1 MGDDKAEK
9 VAVTPMAKHTAMTKP
24 QALPTGVIGMVIGM
38 TAATEGAATFQLCGK
53 LSPCTR
59 RRGYHPAQ
67 SNVMLKSYQY
77 LDCSLEANEHGNC
90 WGQPYLYLISLR
102 ENQNA
107 GPCQTCLAM
116 PETGNVELS
125 YSGTSWEKICP
136 VHHWPI
142 PASPGLGEDNLP
154 SSSHTLGPVSTQ
166 SNGQVPSSSQD
177 LQQHCPYYPCNQEE
191 SQGSYGLPSLP
202 GCGERP
208 VLCSHLS
215 SGDLVSASHHEAS
228 ETPWKQWSPGQ
239 RRPVQHHVVTV
250 RSCCQCWK
258 GVAAEDNK
266 RWLQLSSARYKME
279 EEHYLAFQVG
289 QQPVYEFFVV
299 HDRIHL
305 CTVPRHDKTFK
316 MPKSYSQL
324 IAEWPLAVLLLCSVA
339 AVICTMAGLLVG
351 NLPDFSEPLMGF
363 EPRDTDIGRKLIVWR
378 NIESHTGYK
387 KTLSLSPYAKK
398 KRDLCQR
405 TEANECCPS
414 WSLGNYIAVLY
425 NRSSCLEITQGDIS
439 HTLALLRA
447 CAPDYHRGVLT
458 PSCIGPEAVR
468 QKHSQCAQVP
478 EKCTRFNAIYQLLH
492 FLVDRDFLSPQTMEY
507 QVPSLKYSLLFLPTR
522 KGASMMGIYLDNLE
536 TWDLFDNYTS
546 ITGMDLG
553 LKQKLFQHYLLLD
566 TKYPMLAILAIFL
579 SISFYLR
586 SVFITLMVLLA
597 VVSSL
602 MISYFLYKVAF
613 RFTYFPFVNLT
624 AVIILSSICANH
636 TFVFFDLWN
645 LSKSQNPS
653 AGLAQW
659 VSQTMHH
666 FAYLMMASCFTTGA
680 AFYASYISNI
690 TAIHCFAVYM
700 GTSVLV
706 NLVFMMTWLPS
717 SAVLYE
723 RYISTTCIYKPEAY
737 WNNSSHKRV
746 ALSVHYILR
755 ALQNTVSETSKL
767 LFEKLLPCGVIK
779 FRYIWICWFAAL
791 AIGGAYISC
800 SNPKLKLPT
809 LETSSVQVFRLSHPF
824 ERYDS
829 EYCHQFMFER
839 LEHGE
844 GQRMPVTIVWGILP
858 VDNGDHFNPK
868 SNGTLVTDTTFTIQN
883 PDAQKWLLEFCQ
895 KVKNETFYYP
905 DAEQKSTVCFMEEFL
920 KWMDSRQC
928 SQRDH
933 SFNLCCNQF
942 SFPYRSEVFLHCIKM
957 MLLEEGREGA
967 ETYDLGLRFDGEGNV
982 AALVLQFQT
991 IYHYTFN
998 YSRAKQF
1005 YEEISLWITEE
1016 MKTAPVG
1023 LQNGWFTS
1031 KLELYNLQHS
1041 LSTETMV
1048 VMGLSIAVS
1057 FVVLLLTTW
1066 NVLLSVFSVTAI
1078 AGTVLV
1084 TTGLLVL
1091 LEWQLNAVESLFIS
1105 AAVGLSV
1112 DFTVNYCISY
1122 HLCPHSDRLSR
1133 VAFSLKQMSCATAV
1147 AASALFSAG
1156 VIMLPATVLAYRKLG
1171 IFIMMINCISCGFA
1185 SLFFQSLCCFFGPE
1199 KNCGQI
1205 LWPCAHTMK
1214 DYSDDSGPNGNFACG
1229 GSEKQNRLRK
1239 VQESN
1244 TANEQYELQPLSRK
1258 LSDSFDNSTST
1269 SKLSNQPSVLSED
1282 IQVEDNRC
1290 PQVGT
1295 HPSLER
1301 ERHSLQDTLG
1311 DQQVSLCQCPALQ
1324 TSSPYKHSTS
1334 ETEIHRERLCR
1345 DCCCQKYGLKAWDGS
1360 GLDHIHPA
1368 GMKEEGQLNKSQC
1381 SSDTAQQQSDYTSDH
1396 SPLPAAD
1403 IYKIHRCL
1411 CSLGSSFDMLN
1422 ISSETSISDFEQG
1435 LKLAESASSCPD
1447 ALELSD
1453 SYGNAERGYLNRKR
1467 DTLRLDLRETV
1478 FDVSPAA
1485 SQQNSSL
1492 WKNRFGLGNEGP
1504 VVLPNSQPDM
1514 PDVWIKRSSAQ
1525 SSGYNS

>member
-1 MGDDKAEK
+1 ADPE
-9 VAVTPMAKHTAMTKP
+9 
-24 QALPTGVIGMVIGM
+24 
-38 TAATEGAATFQLCGK
+38 ATCPL
-53 LSPCTR
+53 
-59 RRGYHPAQ
+59 RG
-67 SNVMLKSYQY
+67 
-77 LDCSLEANEHGNC
+77 CSVLE
-90 WGQPYLYLISLR
+90 PR
-102 ENQNA
+102 
-107 GPCQTCLAM
+107 
-116 PETGNVELS
+116 
-125 YSGTSWEKICP
+125 
-136 VHHWPI
+136 
-142 PASPGLGEDNLP
+142 
-154 SSSHTLGPVSTQ
+154 SSSINKCSNQKALTVLLPFPNTVLVQQQVSCSKQ
-166 SNGQVPSSSQD
+166 KCLNSCIFSS
-177 LQQHCPYYPCNQEE
+177 
-191 SQGSYGLPSLP
+191 
-202 GCGERP
+202 
-208 VLCSHLS
+208 
-215 SGDLVSASHHEAS
+215 
-228 ETPWKQWSPGQ
+228 
-239 RRPVQHHVVTV
+239 
-250 RSCCQCWK
+250 
-258 GVAAEDNK
+258 
-266 RWLQLSSARYKME
+266 
-279 EEHYLAFQVG
+279 
-289 QQPVYEFFVV
+289 V
-299 HDRIHL
+299 HS
-305 CTVPRHDKTFK
+305 
-316 MPKSYSQL
+316 SYSQMIQADDKTL
-324 IAEWPLAVLLLCSVA
+324 FLGCRV
-339 AVICTMAGLLVG
+339 
-351 NLPDFSEPLMGF
+351 F
-363 EPRDTDIGRKLIVWR
+363 EPRDTDIGRKLVVWR
-378 NIESHTGYK
+378 NVESHTGYK
-387 KTLSLSPYAKK
+387 KTFSLSPYTEKK
-398 KRDLCQR
+398 RYLRQKADQGGQEARTRRMVEQIYGADGFFCGPPEKSYSQLVFMSTTAGSLWNLQAIQSMCQIEQDKIRSHVHFRDLCQR

-447 CAPDYHRGVLT
+447 CAPDYHKGILT
-458 PSCIGPEAVR
+458 PSCIGPETVR
-468 QKHSQCAQVP
+468 QKHSQCAKVP

-536 TWDLFDNYTS
+536 SWDLFDNYTS

-566 TKYPMLAILAIFL
+566 TKYPVLAILAIFL

-624 AVIILSSICANH
+624 AVIILSSVCANH

-653 AGLAQW
+653 AGLSQW

-666 FAYLMMASCFTTGA
+666 FAYLMLASCFTMGA

-690 TAIHCFAVYM
+690 TAIRCFAVYM

-723 RYISTTCIYKPEAY
+723 RYIATTCIYKPEDY
-737 WNNSSHKRV
+737 WKNTGHKRV
-746 ALSVHYILR
+746 ALSLHYILR
-755 ALQNTVSETSKL
+755 GLQKTLCETSKL

-844 GQRMPVTIVWGILP
+844 GQHMPVTIVWGILP

-868 SNGTLVTDTTFTIQN
+868 SNGTLVTDATFTIQS

-895 KVKNETFYYP
+895 KVKNQTFYFP
-905 DAEQKSTVCFMEEFL
+905 DAEQKSTVCFMEEFIR
-920 KWMDSRQC
+920 WMDSRQC

-957 MLLEEGREGA
+957 MLLEQGREGA
-967 ETYDLGLRFDGEGNV
+967 ETYDLGLRFDGEGNL

-991 IYHYTFN
+991 IYHYSFN
-998 YSRAKQF
+998 YSKAKHF
-1005 YEEISLWITEE
+1005 YEEINLWVTEE
-1016 MKTAPVG
+1016 MKNAPVG

-1048 VMGLSIAVS
+1048 VMGLSIAIS

-1066 NVLLSVFSVTAI
+1066 NVLLSIFSVTAI

-1084 TTGLLVL
+1084 TVGLLVL

-1133 VAFSLKQMSCATAV
+1133 VAFSLKQMSCATAM

-1171 IFIMMINCISCGFA
+1171 IFIMMIKCISCGFA
-1185 SLFFQSLCCFFGPE
+1185 SFFFQSLCCFFGPE

-1205 LWPCAHTMK
+1205 LWPCAHNMK
-1214 DYSDDSGPNGNFACG
+1214 DYSDDSGPNGSYACG
-1229 GSEKQNRLRK
+1229 GNEKQNRLRK

-1269 SKLSNQPSVLSED
+1269 SKLSNRPSVLSED
-1282 IQVEDNRC
+1282 TQRQN
-1290 PQVGT
+1290 
-1295 HPSLER
+1295 
-1301 ERHSLQDTLG
+1301 LQETLG
-1311 DQQVSLCQCPALQ
+1311 DQQVGLCQCPALQ
-1324 TSSPYKHSTS
+1324 TSSPYKH
-1334 ETEIHRERLCR
+1334 
-1345 DCCCQKYGLKAWDGS
+1345 K
-1360 GLDHIHPA
+1360 
-1368 GMKEEGQLNKSQC
+1368 GQLNKSQC
-1381 SSDTAQQQSDYTSDH
+1381 SSDTAH
-1396 SPLPAAD
+1396 
-1403 IYKIHRCL
+1403 
-1411 CSLGSSFDMLN
+1411 SFDMLN

-1447 ALELSD
+1447 VLELSD
-1453 SYGNAERGYLNRKR
+1453 SYSQTERGYLNGKR

-1478 FDVSPAA
+1478 FDISPAA
-1485 SQQNSSL
+1485 SQQNSSS
-1492 WKNRFGLGNEGP
+1492 WKNRFGLGSEGP

>member
-1 MGDDKAEK
+1 
-9 VAVTPMAKHTAMTKP
+9 
-24 QALPTGVIGMVIGM
+24 
-38 TAATEGAATFQLCGK
+38 
-53 LSPCTR
+53 
-59 RRGYHPAQ
+59 
-67 SNVMLKSYQY
+67 
-77 LDCSLEANEHGNC
+77 
-90 WGQPYLYLISLR
+90 
-102 ENQNA
+102 
-107 GPCQTCLAM
+107 M
-116 PETGNVELS
+116 PEIGNTELS
-125 YSGTSWEKICP
+125 YSGTSWERICP
-136 VHHWPI
+136 VHHCPV
-142 PASPGLGEDNLP
+142 PASPRLGEEHLP
-154 SSSHTLGPVSTQ
+154 SSSHTLGPVSSQ
-166 SNGQVPSSSQD
+166 SNGQVPASSPDS
-177 LQQHCPYYPCNQEE
+177 QQHPLYYP
-191 SQGSYGLPSLP
+191 LPALP
-202 GCGERP
+202 GHGERP

-215 SGDLVSASHHEAS
+215 SSDPLPAPHHEAS

-239 RRPVQHHVVTV
+239 RRLVQHHVVTV
-250 RSCCQCWK
+250 SCIFCSPL
-258 GVAAEDNK
+258 G
-266 RWLQLSSARYKME
+266 S
-279 EEHYLAFQVG
+279 
-289 QQPVYEFFVV
+289 
-299 HDRIHL
+299 
-305 CTVPRHDKTFK
+305 
-316 MPKSYSQL
+316 SYSQA
-324 IAEWPLAVLLLCSVA
+324 IAEWPFAVLGLCSVTA
-339 AVICTMAGLLVG
+339 LVCTLAGLLVG

-363 EPRDTDIGRKLIVWR
+363 EPRDTDIGRKLVVWR
-378 NIESHTGYK
+378 NVESQTGYK
-387 KTLSLSPYAKK
+387 KTFSLSPYAEKK
-398 KRDLCQR
+398 RYLSLGQKAAQGEQEARTRRMVEQIYGADGFFCGPPGERSLDSYSQLVFMSTTAGSLWNLQAIQSMCQMEQDKIRSHVHFRDLCQR

-425 NRSSCLEITQGDIS
+425 NRSSCSEITQGDIS

-447 CAPDYHRGVLT
+447 CAPDYHRGILT
-458 PSCIGPEAVR
+458 PSCLGPESVR
-468 QKHSQCAQVP
+468 KKHSQCAKVP

-536 TWDLFDNYTS
+536 SWDLFDNYTS

-566 TKYPMLAILAIFL
+566 TKYPVLAILAIFL

-586 SVFITLMVLLA
+586 SVFITVMVLLA
-597 VVSSL
+597 VVASL
-602 MISYFLYKVAF
+602 TISYFLYKVAF
-613 RFTYFPFVNLT
+613 RFAYFPFVNLT
-624 AVIILSSICANH
+624 ALVILSSVCANH
-636 TFVFFDLWN
+636 TFVFFDLWH

-653 AGLAQW
+653 AGLSQW

-666 FAYLMMASCFTTGA
+666 FAYLVLASCFTTGA

-690 TAIHCFAVYM
+690 TAIRCFAVYM

-706 NLVFMMTWLPS
+706 SLVFMMTWLPS
-717 SAVLYE
+717 AAVLHE
-723 RYISTTCIYKPEAY
+723 RYVATTCVYKPDDY
-737 WNNSSHKRV
+737 WNDAGHKRV
-746 ALSVHYILR
+746 ALSLHSVLR
-755 ALQNTVSETSKL
+755 GLQNTLAKTSKL

-800 SNPKLKLPT
+800 SNPRLKLPT

-839 LEHGE
+839 LERGE
-844 GQRMPVTIVWGILP
+844 GQRMPVTLVWGVLP
-858 VDNGDHFNPK
+858 VDNGDHFDPK
-868 SNGTLVTDTTFTIQN
+868 SNGTLVTDATFAIQN

-895 KVKNETFYYP
+895 RVKNKTFYYP

-920 KWMDSRQC
+920 RWMDSRQC

-942 SFPYRSEVFLHCIKM
+942 SFPYGSEVFLHCIKM
-957 MLLEEGREGA
+957 MLLEQGREGT
-967 ETYDLGLRFDGEGNV
+967 ETYDLGLRFDGEGNL

-991 IYHYTFN
+991 VYHYSFN
-998 YSRAKQF
+998 YSKAKRF
-1005 YEEISLWITEE
+1005 YEEINLWVTEE
-1016 MKTAPVG
+1016 MKTAPAG

-1041 LSTETMV
+1041 LSTEMMV

-1084 TTGLLVL
+1084 TVGLLVL

-1133 VAFSLKQMSCATAV
+1133 VAFSLKQMSCATAM
-1147 AASALFSAG
+1147 AASTLFSAG

-1171 IFIMMINCISCGFA
+1171 IFIMMIKCISCGFA
-1185 SLFFQSLCCFFGPE
+1185 SFFFQSLCCFFGPE

-1214 DYSDDSGPNGNFACG
+1214 DYPDDAGLNGSFACG

-1269 SKLSNQPSVLSED
+1269 SKLSNRPSVLSED
-1282 IQVEDNRC
+1282 TQVEESRG
-1290 PQVGT
+1290 PRTGM
-1295 HPSLER
+1295 HLER
-1301 ERHSLQDTLG
+1301 ERQNLQETLG
-1311 DQQVSLCQCPALQ
+1311 EQQGGLCQCPALQ
-1324 TSSPYKHSTS
+1324 TSSPYKHSGS
-1334 ETEIHRERLCR
+1334 GAEIHTERLCR
-1345 DCCCQKYGLKAWDGS
+1345 DCRCRKYGAKAWDG
-1360 GLDHIHPA
+1360 H
-1368 GMKEEGQLNKSQC
+1368 
-1381 SSDTAQQQSDYTSDH
+1381 
-1396 SPLPAAD
+1396 LPAAD

-1453 SYGNAERGYLNRKR
+1453 SYSQTERGYLNGKR

-1478 FDVSPAA
+1478 LDVSPAA
-1485 SQQNSSL
+1485 SQNSSS
-1492 WKNRFGLGNEGP
+1492 WKNRFGLGSEGP

>member
-1 MGDDKAEK
+1 
-9 VAVTPMAKHTAMTKP
+9 
-24 QALPTGVIGMVIGM
+24 
-38 TAATEGAATFQLCGK
+38 
-53 LSPCTR
+53 
-59 RRGYHPAQ
+59 
-67 SNVMLKSYQY
+67 
-77 LDCSLEANEHGNC
+77 
-90 WGQPYLYLISLR
+90 
-102 ENQNA
+102 
-107 GPCQTCLAM
+107 M
-116 PETGNVELS
+116 PEIGNTEPS
-125 YSGTSWEKICP
+125 YSGTSWERICP
-136 VHHWPI
+136 VHHCPV
-142 PASPGLGEDNLP
+142 PASPRLGGDHLP

-166 SNGQVPSSSQD
+166 SNGQVPSGSQD
-177 LQQHCPYYPCNQEE
+177 SQQHPPYYPCNQQEPP
-191 SQGSYGLPSLP
+191 GSYGLPPLP
-202 GCGERP
+202 GHGERP
-208 VLCSHLS
+208 MLCSHLS
-215 SGDLVSASHHEAS
+215 SSDPAPASLHEAS

-239 RRPVQHHVVTV
+239 RRPVQHHIVTV
-250 RSCCQCWK
+250 SCIFSSP
-258 GVAAEDNK
+258 VA
-266 RWLQLSSARYKME
+266 S
-279 EEHYLAFQVG
+279 
-289 QQPVYEFFVV
+289 
-299 HDRIHL
+299 
-305 CTVPRHDKTFK
+305 
-316 MPKSYSQL
+316 SYSQV
-324 IAEWPLAVLLLCSVA
+324 IAEWPTAVLVLCSVT
-339 AVICTMAGLLVG
+339 AVVCTLAGLLGG

-363 EPRDTDIGRKLIVWR
+363 EPRDTDIGRKLVVWR
-378 NIESHTGYK
+378 NVESHTGYK
-387 KTLSLSPYAKK
+387 KTFSLSPYAEKK
-398 KRDLCQR
+398 RYLSLKAAQGEQEARTRRMVEQIYGADGFFCGPPARNTTGLQDEACKRGSDPVLPRVFQIRSHVHFRDLCQR
-405 TEANECCPS
+405 TENNECCPS

-447 CAPDYHRGVLT
+447 CAPDYHKGILT
-458 PSCIGPEAVR
+458 PSCIGPESAR
-468 QKHSQCAQVP
+468 QKHSECAKVP

-536 TWDLFDNYTS
+536 SWDLFDNYTS

-566 TKYPMLAILAIFL
+566 TKYPVLAILAIFL

-624 AVIILSSICANH
+624 AVVILSSICANH

-653 AGLAQW
+653 AGLSQW

-666 FAYLMMASCFTTGA
+666 FAYLMLASCFTTGA

-690 TAIHCFAVYM
+690 IAIRCFAIYM

-706 NLVFMMTWLPS
+706 NLVFMITWLPS

-723 RYISTTCIYKPEAY
+723 RYIATTCIYKPEDY
-737 WNNSSHKRV
+737 WNNTGHKRV
-746 ALSVHYILR
+746 ALSLHYVLR
-755 ALQNTVSETSKL
+755 GLQNTLSETSKL

-868 SNGTLVTDTTFTIQN
+868 SNGTLVTDVTFTIQT

-895 KVKNETFYYP
+895 KVKNKTFYYA
-905 DAEQKSTVCFMEEFL
+905 DTEQKPTVCFMEEFL
-920 KWMDSRQC
+920 RWMDSRQC

-942 SFPYRSEVFLHCIKM
+942 SFPYGSEVFLHCIKM
-957 MLLEEGREGA
+957 MLLEQGREAA

-991 IYHYTFN
+991 IYHYSFN
-998 YSRAKQF
+998 YSKAKQF
-1005 YEEISLWITEE
+1005 YEEINLWVTEE

-1048 VMGLSIAVS
+1048 VMGLSIAIS

-1084 TTGLLVL
+1084 TVGLLVL

-1133 VAFSLKQMSCATAV
+1133 VAFSLKQMSCATAM

-1185 SLFFQSLCCFFGPE
+1185 SFFFQSLCCFFGPE

-1214 DYSDDSGPNGNFACG
+1214 DYSDDSGLNGSFACG

-1269 SKLSNQPSVLSED
+1269 SKLSNRPSVLSED
-1282 IQVEDNRC
+1282 TQVEDNRC
-1290 PQVGT
+1290 PRTGM

-1301 ERHSLQDTLG
+1301 ERQNLQETLG
-1311 DQQVSLCQCPALQ
+1311 DQQAGLCQCPALQ
-1324 TSSPYKHSTS
+1324 TSSPYKHSGS
-1334 ETEIHRERLCR
+1334 GVEIHRERLCQ
-1345 DCCCQKYGLKAWDGS
+1345 DCRCRKYGPKAWDG
-1360 GLDHIHPA
+1360 H
-1368 GMKEEGQLNKSQC
+1368 
-1381 SSDTAQQQSDYTSDH
+1381 
-1396 SPLPAAD
+1396 LPAAD

-1447 ALELSD
+1447 VLELSD
-1453 SYGNAERGYLNRKR
+1453 SYSQTERGYLNGKR

-1478 FDVSPAA
+1478 FDISPAA
-1485 SQQNSSL
+1485 SQQNSSS
-1492 WKNRFGLGNEGP
+1492 WKNRFGMGSEGP

>member
-1 MGDDKAEK
+1 MQLSN
-9 VAVTPMAKHTAMTKP
+9 TA
-24 QALPTGVIGMVIGM
+24 
-38 TAATEGAATFQLCGK
+38 FQLLPFY
-53 LSPCTR
+53 LSL
-59 RRGYHPAQ
+59 H
-67 SNVMLKSYQY
+67 SS
-77 LDCSLEANEHGNC
+77 H
-90 WGQPYLYLISLR
+90 R
-102 ENQNA
+102 EKQNA

-116 PETGNVELS
+116 PEIGNAELS

-136 VHHWPI
+136 VHHCPI

-154 SSSHTLGPVSTQ
+154 SSSHTLGPASTQ

-177 LQQHCPYYPCNQEE
+177 SQQHRPYYPCNQEE

-202 GCGERP
+202 GHGERP

-215 SGDLVSASHHEAS
+215 SEAH
-228 ETPWKQWSPGQ
+228 G
-239 RRPVQHHVVTV
+239 
-250 RSCCQCWK
+250 
-258 GVAAEDNK
+258 G
-266 RWLQLSSARYKME
+266 
-279 EEHYLAFQVG
+279 
-289 QQPVYEFFVV
+289 
-299 HDRIHL
+299 
-305 CTVPRHDKTFK
+305 
-316 MPKSYSQL
+316 YSQL
-324 IAEWPLAVLLLCSVA
+324 MAEWPLAVLALCSVA
-339 AVICTMAGLLVG
+339 AAICTVAGLLVG
-351 NLPDFSEPLMGF
+351 SLPDFSEPLMGF
-363 EPRDTDIGRKLIVWR
+363 EPRDTDIGRRLIVWR

-398 KRDLCQR
+398 KSYDDLGIGRGQKAAQGEQAARTRRMVETTYGADGFFCGPPEKSYSQLVFMSTTAGSLWNLQAIQSMCQMEQDKIRSHVHFRDLCQR

-566 TKYPMLAILAIFL
+566 TKYPVLAILAIFL

-666 FAYLMMASCFTTGA
+666 FAYLMLASCFTTGA

-690 TAIHCFAVYM
+690 TAIRCFAVYM

-723 RYISTTCIYKPEAY
+723 RYIAPTCVYKPEAY

-746 ALSVHYILR
+746 ALSVHYVLR
-755 ALQNTVSETSKL
+755 ALQNTLSETSKL

-809 LETSSVQVFRLSHPF
+809 LETSSIQVFRLSHPF

-844 GQRMPVTIVWGILP
+844 GQRMPVTVVWGILP

-883 PDAQKWLLEFCQ
+883 PDAQNWLLEFCQ
-895 KVKNETFYYP
+895 KVKNKTFYYP
-905 DAEQKSTVCFMEEFL
+905 DPEQKSTVCFMEEFL
-920 KWMDSRQC
+920 RWMDSRQC

-991 IYHYTFN
+991 TYHYTFN

-1048 VMGLSIAVS
+1048 VMGLSIAIS

-1084 TTGLLVL
+1084 TIGLLVL

-1133 VAFSLKQMSCATAV
+1133 VAFSLKQMSCATAM

-1156 VIMLPATVLAYRKLG
+1156 IIMLPATVLAYRKLG

-1269 SKLSNQPSVLSED
+1269 SKLSNRPSVLSED

-1290 PQVGT
+1290 PRAGT

-1301 ERHSLQDTLG
+1301 ERQSLQDTLG
-1311 DQQVSLCQCPALQ
+1311 DQQVTLCQCPALQ

-1345 DCCCQKYGLKAWDGS
+1345 DCRCRKYGLKAWDGS
-1360 GLDHIHPA
+1360 G
-1368 GMKEEGQLNKSQC
+1368 
-1381 SSDTAQQQSDYTSDH
+1381 
-1396 SPLPAAD
+1396 
-1403 IYKIHRCL
+1403 
-1411 CSLGSSFDMLN
+1411 SFDMLN

-1453 SYGNAERGYLNRKR
+1453 SYSNAERGYLNGKR

-1485 SQQNSSL
+1485 SQQNSSS

>member
-1 MGDDKAEK
+1 
-9 VAVTPMAKHTAMTKP
+9 
-24 QALPTGVIGMVIGM
+24 
-38 TAATEGAATFQLCGK
+38 
-53 LSPCTR
+53 
-59 RRGYHPAQ
+59 
-67 SNVMLKSYQY
+67 
-77 LDCSLEANEHGNC
+77 
-90 WGQPYLYLISLR
+90 
-102 ENQNA
+102 
-107 GPCQTCLAM
+107 M
-116 PETGNVELS
+116 PEIGNTELS
-125 YSGTSWEKICP
+125 YSGTSWERICP
-136 VHHWPI
+136 VHHCPV
-142 PASPGLGEDNLP
+142 PASPRLGEDHLP
-154 SSSHTLGPVSTQ
+154 SSSHTLGPISTQ

-177 LQQHCPYYPCNQEE
+177 SQQPHAYFPCSQQEPE
-191 SQGSYGLPSLP
+191 GSRGLPPLP
-202 GCGERP
+202 GHGERP
-208 VLCSHLS
+208 VLCSHCS
-215 SGDLVSASHHEAS
+215 SGEPTPASHHNIP
-228 ETPWKQWSPGQ
+228 ETSWKHWSPGP
-239 RRPVQHHVVTV
+239 RPCRPVQRHVVTV
-250 RSCCQCWK
+250 R
-258 GVAAEDNK
+258 
-266 RWLQLSSARYKME
+266 
-279 EEHYLAFQVG
+279 
-289 QQPVYEFFVV
+289 
-299 HDRIHL
+299 
-305 CTVPRHDKTFK
+305 HDKTFR
-316 MPKSYSQL
+316 MPKSYAQTL
-324 IAEWPLAVLLLCSVA
+324 TEWPVAIMALCSMT
-339 AVICTMAGLLVG
+339 AVVCAIAGLLVG
-351 NLPDFSEPLMGF
+351 ELPDFSEPLLGF
-363 EPRDTDIGRKLIVWR
+363 EPRDTDIGRKLMVWK
-378 NIESHTGYK
+378 NVESHTGYK
-387 KTLSLSPYAKK
+387 KTFSLSPYTEKNSRGQKASAGEQEARTRRMVEPVYGADGFFCGPPEKSYSQLVFMSTTAGSLWNLQAIQSMCQIEQDK
-398 KRDLCQR
+398 IRSHIHFRDLCQR

-439 HTLALLRA
+439 HTLALLRS
-447 CAPDYHRGVLT
+447 CAPDYHKGILT
-458 PSCIGPEAVR
+458 PSCIGPDSVR
-468 QKHSQCAQVP
+468 QKHSQCAKVP

-492 FLVDRDFLSPQTMEY
+492 FLVDRDFLSPKTIEY
-507 QVPSLKYSLLFLPTR
+507 QVPSLKYSLLFLPMR

-536 TWDLFDNYTS
+536 SWGLFDNYTS

-566 TKYPMLAILAIFL
+566 TKYPVLAVFAIFL

-586 SVFITLMVLLA
+586 SVFITFMVLLA

-602 MISYFLYKVAF
+602 TISYFLYKVAF

-624 AVIILSSICANH
+624 AVVLLSSICANH

-645 LSKSQNPS
+645 LSKSQSPS
-653 AGLAQW
+653 AGLPQW

-666 FAYLMMASCFTTGA
+666 FAYLTLASCFTTSA
-680 AFYASYISNI
+680 AFYSSYISNI
-690 TAIHCFAVYM
+690 TAIRCFAIYM

-723 RYISTTCIYKPEAY
+723 RYIATHCIYKPEDY
-737 WNNSSHKRV
+737 WNKAGHKR
-746 ALSVHYILR
+746 ALLSLHYILR
-755 ALQNTVSETSKL
+755 GLQNTLCETSKL

-809 LETSSVQVFRLSHPF
+809 LETSSLQVFRLSHPF
-824 ERYDS
+824 ERYDA

-858 VDNGDHFNPK
+858 IDNGDHFNPK
-868 SNGTLVTDTTFTIQN
+868 SNGTLVTDIAFSIQN
-883 PDAQKWLLEFCQ
+883 PDAQKWLLEFCH
-895 KVKNETFYYP
+895 KVKNKTFYYP
-905 DAEQKSTVCFMEEFL
+905 STEQKSTVCFMEEFL
-920 KWMDSRQC
+920 RWMDSRQC

-933 SFNLCCNQF
+933 NFNLCCNQF
-942 SFPYRSEVFLHCIKM
+942 SFPYGSEVFLHCIKM
-957 MLLEEGREGA
+957 MLLEQGREGA
-967 ETYDLGLRFDGEGNV
+967 ETYDLGLRFDGEGNL

-998 YSRAKQF
+998 YSQAKLF
-1005 YEEISLWITEE
+1005 YEEMNLWLTEE
-1016 MKTAPVG
+1016 MKTAPMG

-1041 LSTETMV
+1041 LSTETTV
-1048 VMGLSIAVS
+1048 VMGLSIAIS

-1084 TTGLLVL
+1084 TVGLLVL

-1133 VAFSLKQMSCATAV
+1133 VAFSLKQMSCATAM

-1171 IFIMMINCISCGFA
+1171 IFIMMIKCISCGFA
-1185 SLFFQSLCCFFGPE
+1185 SFFFQSLCCFFGPE

-1214 DYSDDSGPNGNFACG
+1214 DYSEDSGPNGNFACG
-1229 GSEKQNRLRK
+1229 GSEKPNRLRK

-1269 SKLSNQPSVLSED
+1269 SKLSNRPSVLSED
-1282 IQVEDNRC
+1282 TQLEDNRC
-1290 PQVGT
+1290 PRMGT

-1301 ERHSLQDTLG
+1301 QNLQETLG
-1311 DQQVSLCQCPALQ
+1311 DQQVGMCQCPALQ
-1324 TSSPYKHSTS
+1324 TSSPYKHSS
-1334 ETEIHRERLCR
+1334 SGAEIHRETLCR
-1345 DCCCQKYGLKAWDGS
+1345 DCQCRKY
-1360 GLDHIHPA
+1360 
-1368 GMKEEGQLNKSQC
+1368 
-1381 SSDTAQQQSDYTSDH
+1381 DYTSDH
-1396 SPLPAAD
+1396 SHLPAAD

-1453 SYGNAERGYLNRKR
+1453 SYSQAERGYLNGKR
-1467 DTLRLDLRETV
+1467 DTLRLELRETV
-1478 FDVSPAA
+1478 FDVPPAA
-1485 SQQNSSL
+1485 SQQNSSS
-1492 WKNRFGLGNEGP
+1492 WKNRFGLGSEDP

-1525 SSGYNS
+1525 NVGYSS

>member
-1 MGDDKAEK
+1 MAWVTLDACHRLQFERCSPSEQLFYCSSVLTEK
-9 VAVTPMAKHTAMTKP
+9 GFNIPFIFSH
-24 QALPTGVIGMVIGM
+24 
-38 TAATEGAATFQLCGK
+38 
-53 LSPCTR
+53 
-59 RRGYHPAQ
+59 
-67 SNVMLKSYQY
+67 
-77 LDCSLEANEHGNC
+77 
-90 WGQPYLYLISLR
+90 R
-102 ENQNA
+102 EKRNA

-116 PETGNVELS
+116 PEIGNTELS
-125 YSGTSWEKICP
+125 YSGTSWERICP
-136 VHHWPI
+136 VHHCPV
-142 PASPGLGEDNLP
+142 PASPRLGGDHLP
-154 SSSHTLGPVSTQ
+154 SSSHTLGPISTQ

-177 LQQHCPYYPCNQEE
+177 SQHPHMYYPCNQ
-191 SQGSYGLPSLP
+191 QDPRGSYGLPPLP
-202 GCGERP
+202 GHGERP
-208 VLCSHLS
+208 MLCSHHS
-215 SGDLVSASHHEAS
+215 SGDPTPASQHDVS
-228 ETPWKQWSPGQ
+228 ETPWKQWSPEAPG
-239 RRPVQHHVVTV
+239 
-250 RSCCQCWK
+250 
-258 GVAAEDNK
+258 D
-266 RWLQLSSARYKME
+266 
-279 EEHYLAFQVG
+279 
-289 QQPVYEFFVV
+289 
-299 HDRIHL
+299 
-305 CTVPRHDKTFK
+305 
-316 MPKSYSQL
+316 YSQM
-324 IAEWPLAVLLLCSVA
+324 IAEWPVAVLALCSVT
-339 AVICTMAGLLVG
+339 AVVCTLAGLLVG
-351 NLPDFSEPLMGF
+351 SLPDFSEPLMGF
-363 EPRDTDIGRKLIVWR
+363 EPRDTDIGRKLIVWK
-378 NIESHTGYK
+378 NVESHTGYK
-387 KTLSLSPYAKK
+387 KTFSLSPYTEKNSYDDMGIIRGQKAIPGEQEARTRRMVEQIYGADGFFCGPPEKSYSQLVFMSTTAGSLWNLQAIQSMCQIEQDK
-398 KRDLCQR
+398 IRSHVHFRDLCQR

-439 HTLALLRA
+439 HTLALLRS
-447 CAPDYHRGVLT
+447 CAPDYHKGILT
-458 PSCIGPEAVR
+458 PSCIGPETVR
-468 QKHSQCAQVP
+468 QKHSQCAKVP

-492 FLVDRDFLSPQTMEY
+492 FLVDRDFLSPQTIEY

-536 TWDLFDNYTS
+536 SWDLFDNYTS

-566 TKYPMLAILAIFL
+566 TKYPVLAILAIFL

-586 SVFITLMVLLA
+586 SVFITFMVLLA

-624 AVIILSSICANH
+624 AVVILSSICANH

-653 AGLAQW
+653 AGLPQW

-666 FAYLMMASCFTTGA
+666 FAYLMLASCFTTGA

-690 TAIHCFAVYM
+690 IAIRCFAIYM

-723 RYISTTCIYKPEAY
+723 RYIATNCIYKPEDY
-737 WNNSSHKRV
+737 WNNTGHKR
-746 ALSVHYILR
+746 AILSLHYILR
-755 ALQNTVSETSKL
+755 GLQKTLCETSKL

-868 SNGTLVTDTTFTIQN
+868 SNGTLVTDITFTIQN

-895 KVKNETFYYP
+895 KVKNKTFYYP

-920 KWMDSRQC
+920 RWMDSRQC

-942 SFPYRSEVFLHCIKM
+942 SFPYGSEVFLHCIKM
-957 MLLEEGREGA
+957 MLLEQGREGA
-967 ETYDLGLRFDGEGNV
+967 ETYDLGLRFDGEGNLV
-982 AALVLQFQT
+982 ALVLQFQT

-998 YSRAKQF
+998 YSKAKHF
-1005 YEEISLWITEE
+1005 YEEINLWVTEE

-1041 LSTETMV
+1041 LSTEMMV
-1048 VMGLSIAVS
+1048 VMGLSIAIS

-1084 TTGLLVL
+1084 TIGLLVL

-1105 AAVGLSV
+1105 AAVGLSI

-1133 VAFSLKQMSCATAV
+1133 VAFSLKQMSCATAM

-1171 IFIMMINCISCGFA
+1171 IFIMMIKCISCGFA
-1185 SLFFQSLCCFFGPE
+1185 SFFFQSLCCFFGPE

-1214 DYSDDSGPNGNFACG
+1214 DYSDDSGLNGSFACG

-1269 SKLSNQPSVLSED
+1269 SKLSNRPSVLSED
-1282 IQVEDNRC
+1282 TQLEDNRC
-1290 PQVGT
+1290 PRIGM

-1301 ERHSLQDTLG
+1301 ERQNLQETLG
-1311 DQQVSLCQCPALQ
+1311 DQQVGLCQCPALQ
-1324 TSSPYKHSTS
+1324 TSSPYKHSS
-1334 ETEIHRERLCR
+1334 SGAENHRE
-1345 DCCCQKYGLKAWDGS
+1345 S
-1360 GLDHIHPA
+1360 H
-1368 GMKEEGQLNKSQC
+1368 
-1381 SSDTAQQQSDYTSDH
+1381 
-1396 SPLPAAD
+1396 LPAAD

-1447 ALELSD
+1447 VLELSD
-1453 SYGNAERGYLNRKR
+1453 SYSQTERGYLNGKR
-1467 DTLRLDLRETV
+1467 DTLRLELRETV
-1478 FDVSPAA
+1478 FDLSPAA
-1485 SQQNSSL
+1485 SQQNSSS
-1492 WKNRFGLGNEGP
+1492 WKNRFGLGSEDP

-1525 SSGYNS
+1525 NSGYSS

>member
-1 MGDDKAEK
+1 MQLPSAAFQPLPFYLSLHFSHREK
-9 VAVTPMAKHTAMTKP
+9 
-24 QALPTGVIGMVIGM
+24 
-38 TAATEGAATFQLCGK
+38 
-53 LSPCTR
+53 
-59 RRGYHPAQ
+59 
-67 SNVMLKSYQY
+67 
-77 LDCSLEANEHGNC
+77 
-90 WGQPYLYLISLR
+90 
-102 ENQNA
+102 QNA

-116 PETGNVELS
+116 PEIGNAELS

-136 VHHWPI
+136 VHHCPI

-154 SSSHTLGPVSTQ
+154 SSSHTLGPASTQ
-166 SNGQVPSSSQD
+166 SNGQVPASSQD
-177 LQQHCPYYPCNQEE
+177 SQQQHPYYPCSQEE
-191 SQGSYGLPSLP
+191 PRGSYGLPSLP
-202 GCGERP
+202 GHGERP

-215 SGDLVSASHHEAS
+215 SGDLAAASHPEAS

-250 RSCCQCWK
+250 R
-258 GVAAEDNK
+258 
-266 RWLQLSSARYKME
+266 
-279 EEHYLAFQVG
+279 
-289 QQPVYEFFVV
+289 
-299 HDRIHL
+299 
-305 CTVPRHDKTFK
+305 HDKAFR

-324 IAEWPLAVLLLCSVA
+324 MAEWPLAVLLLCSVA
-339 AVICTMAGLLVG
+339 AAICTVAGLLLG
-351 NLPDFSEPLMGF
+351 NLPDFAEPLMGF

-398 KRDLCQR
+398 KSYDDLGIGRGQKAAQGEQAARTRRMVETSYGADGFFCGPPEKSYSQLVFMSTTAGSLWNLQAIQSMCQMEQDKIRSHVHFRDLCQR

-458 PSCIGPEAVR
+458 PSCIGPEAAR

-566 TKYPMLAILAIFL
+566 TKYPVLAILAIFL

-666 FAYLMMASCFTTGA
+666 FAYLMLASCFTTGA

-690 TAIHCFAVYM
+690 TAIRCFAVYM

-723 RYISTTCIYKPEAY
+723 RYIAATCVYKPEAY

-755 ALQNTVSETSKL
+755 ALQNTLSETSKL

-844 GQRMPVTIVWGILP
+844 GQRMPVTVVWGILP

-895 KVKNETFYYP
+895 KVKNKTFYYP

-920 KWMDSRQC
+920 RWMNSRQC

-967 ETYDLGLRFDGEGNV
+967 ETHDMGLRFDGEGNV

-1048 VMGLSIAVS
+1048 VMGLSIAIS

-1133 VAFSLKQMSCATAV
+1133 VAFSLKQMSCATAM

-1171 IFIMMINCISCGFA
+1171 IFIMMISCISCGFA

-1269 SKLSNQPSVLSED
+1269 SKLSNRPSVLSED

-1290 PQVGT
+1290 PRVGT

-1301 ERHSLQDTLG
+1301 ERQSLQDTLG

-1345 DCCCQKYGLKAWDGS
+1345 DCRCQKYGLKAWDGS
-1360 GLDHIHPA
+1360 GLDHIQPA

-1453 SYGNAERGYLNRKR
+1453 SYGTAERGYLNGKR

-1485 SQQNSSL
+1485 SQQNSSS
-1492 WKNRFGLGNEGP
+1492 WKNRFGVGNEGP

>member
-1 MGDDKAEK
+1 SSIFLHVSSGKSFTIPLFPHREK
-9 VAVTPMAKHTAMTKP
+9 
-24 QALPTGVIGMVIGM
+24 
-38 TAATEGAATFQLCGK
+38 
-53 LSPCTR
+53 R
-59 RRGYHPAQ
+59 
-67 SNVMLKSYQY
+67 
-77 LDCSLEANEHGNC
+77 
-90 WGQPYLYLISLR
+90 
-102 ENQNA
+102 NA

-116 PETGNVELS
+116 PEIANTEPS
-125 YSGTSWEKICP
+125 YSGTSWERICP
-136 VHHWPI
+136 VHHCPI
-142 PASPGLGEDNLP
+142 PASPRQGGDHLP
-154 SSSHTLGPVSTQ
+154 SSSHTLGPISTQ

-177 LQQHCPYYPCNQEE
+177 SQQHHLYYSCNQQEPR
-191 SQGSYGLPSLP
+191 GSYGLPLLP
-202 GCGERP
+202 GHGERST
-208 VLCSHLS
+208 LCSHLS
-215 SGDLVSASHHEAS
+215 SSDPVPASHHEAL
-228 ETPWKQWSPGQ
+228 ETPWKRWSPGQ
-239 RRPVQHHVVTV
+239 RISQPVQHHIVTV
-250 RSCCQCWK
+250 S
-258 GVAAEDNK
+258 
-266 RWLQLSSARYKME
+266 
-279 EEHYLAFQVG
+279 FQ
-289 QQPVYEFFVV
+289 
-299 HDRIHL
+299 
-305 CTVPRHDKTFK
+305 
-316 MPKSYSQL
+316 
-324 IAEWPLAVLLLCSVA
+324 EWPIAVLVLCSLT
-339 AVICTMAGLLVG
+339 AVVCTLAGLLVG

-378 NIESHTGYK
+378 NVESHTGYK
-387 KTLSLSPYAKK
+387 KTFSLSPYAEKK
-398 KRDLCQR
+398 RYLHLAVQGGQEARTRRMVEQIYGVDGFFCGPPEKDYSQLVFMSTTAGSLWNLQAIQSMCQIEQDKIRSHVHFRDLCQR
-405 TEANECCPS
+405 TETNECCPS

-447 CAPDYHRGVLT
+447 CAPDYHKGILT
-458 PSCIGPEAVR
+458 PSCIGPETMR
-468 QKHSQCAQVP
+468 QKHSQCAKVP

-492 FLVDRDFLSPQTMEY
+492 FLVDRDFLSPQTIEY

-536 TWDLFDNYTS
+536 SWDLFDNYTS

-566 TKYPMLAILAIFL
+566 TKYPVLAILAIFL

-586 SVFITLMVLLA
+586 SVFITLMVLLT

-653 AGLAQW
+653 AGLSQR

-666 FAYLMMASCFTTGA
+666 FAYLMLASCFTTGA

-690 TAIHCFAVYM
+690 IAIRCFAVYM

-706 NLVFMMTWLPS
+706 NLIFMMTWLPS

-723 RYISTTCIYKPEAY
+723 RYIATTCVYKPEDY
-737 WNNSSHKRV
+737 WKNTGHKRV
-746 ALSVHYILR
+746 ALSLHYVLR
-755 ALQNTVSETSKL
+755 GLQKTLCETSKL

-809 LETSSVQVFRLSHPF
+809 LESSSVQVFRLSHPF

-844 GQRMPVTIVWGILP
+844 GQRMPVTIIWGILP
-858 VDNGDHFNPK
+858 VDNGDHLNPK
-868 SNGTLVTDTTFTIQN
+868 SNGTLVADATFTIQS
-883 PDAQKWLLEFCQ
+883 PDAQKWLFEFCQ
-895 KVKNETFYYP
+895 KVKNQTFYYL
-905 DAEQKSTVCFMEEFL
+905 DTEQKSTVCFMEEFVR
-920 KWMDSRQC
+920 WMDSRQC
-928 SQRDH
+928 SQRDN

-942 SFPYRSEVFLHCIKM
+942 SFPYGSEVFLHCIKM
-957 MLLEEGREGA
+957 MLLEQGREEA
-967 ETYDLGLRFDGEGNV
+967 ETYDLGLRFDGEGNL

-991 IYHYTFN
+991 VYHYSFN
-998 YSRAKQF
+998 YSKAKHF
-1005 YEEISLWITEE
+1005 YEEINLWVTEE

-1048 VMGLSIAVS
+1048 VMGLSIAIS

-1084 TTGLLVL
+1084 TVGLLVL

-1133 VAFSLKQMSCATAV
+1133 VAFSLKQMSCATAM

-1171 IFIMMINCISCGFA
+1171 IFIMMIKCISCGFA
-1185 SLFFQSLCCFFGPE
+1185 SFFFQSLCCFFGPE

-1205 LWPCAHTMK
+1205 LWPCVHTMK
-1214 DYSDDSGPNGNFACG
+1214 DYSDDSEPNGTYACG
-1229 GSEKQNRLRK
+1229 GNEKQNRLRK

-1269 SKLSNQPSVLSED
+1269 SKLSNRPSVLSED
-1282 IQVEDNRC
+1282 MQAEDNRC
-1290 PQVGT
+1290 PRIGS
-1295 HPSLER
+1295 HPPLER
-1301 ERHSLQDTLG
+1301 ERQNLQENLGG
-1311 DQQVSLCQCPALQ
+1311 DQSVLCQCPALQ
-1324 TSSPYKHSTS
+1324 TSSPYKH
-1334 ETEIHRERLCR
+1334 R
-1345 DCCCQKYGLKAWDGS
+1345 
-1360 GLDHIHPA
+1360 
-1368 GMKEEGQLNKSQC
+1368 QLNKSQC
-1381 SSDTAQQQSDYTSDH
+1381 STDTAQ
-1396 SPLPAAD
+1396 
-1403 IYKIHRCL
+1403 CL

-1447 ALELSD
+1447 VLELSD
-1453 SYGNAERGYLNRKR
+1453 SYSQTERGYLNGKR

-1478 FDVSPAA
+1478 FDISPAA
-1485 SQQNSSL
+1485 SQQNSSS
-1492 WKNRFGLGNEGP
+1492 WKNRFGLGSEGP

>member
-1 MGDDKAEK
+1 
-9 VAVTPMAKHTAMTKP
+9 
-24 QALPTGVIGMVIGM
+24 
-38 TAATEGAATFQLCGK
+38 
-53 LSPCTR
+53 
-59 RRGYHPAQ
+59 
-67 SNVMLKSYQY
+67 
-77 LDCSLEANEHGNC
+77 
-90 WGQPYLYLISLR
+90 
-102 ENQNA
+102 
-107 GPCQTCLAM
+107 M
-116 PETGNVELS
+116 PEIGNTEPS
-125 YSGTSWEKICP
+125 YSGTSWERICP
-136 VHHWPI
+136 VHHCPI
-142 PASPGLGEDNLP
+142 PASPRLGGDHLP
-154 SSSHTLGPVSTQ
+154 SSSHILGPVSTQ
-166 SNGQVPSSSQD
+166 SNGQVPSSSQNS
-177 LQQHCPYYPCNQEE
+177 QQHHPYYPCNQQEPR
-191 SQGSYGLPSLP
+191 GSFGLPLLP
-202 GCGERP
+202 GRGERP
-208 VLCSHLS
+208 ILS
-215 SGDLVSASHHEAS
+215 SSDPTTVSHQEAS

-239 RRPVQHHVVTV
+239 QRPVQHHIVTV
-250 RSCCQCWK
+250 SLNSCIF
-258 GVAAEDNK
+258 
-266 RWLQLSSARYKME
+266 SSP
-279 EEHYLAFQVG
+279 VG
-289 QQPVYEFFVV
+289 S
-299 HDRIHL
+299 
-305 CTVPRHDKTFK
+305 
-316 MPKSYSQL
+316 SYSQL
-324 IAEWPLAVLLLCSVA
+324 VTEWPMAVLMLCSVT
-339 AVICTMAGLLVG
+339 AVVCTMAGLLVG

-363 EPRDTDIGRKLIVWR
+363 EPRDTDIGRKLVVWR
-378 NIESHTGYK
+378 NMESHTGYK
-387 KTLSLSPYAKK
+387 KTLSLSPYAEKK
-398 KRDLCQR
+398 SREQKAAQGEQEVRTRRTVEQTYEADGFFCGPPEKSYSQLVFMSTTAGSLWNLQAIQSMCQMEQDKVRSHVHFRDLCQR

-439 HTLALLRA
+439 HALALLRA
-447 CAPDYHRGVLT
+447 CAPDYHKGILT
-458 PSCIGPEAVR
+458 PSCTGPEPVR

-478 EKCTRFNAIYQLLH
+478 EKCTHFHAIYQLLH

-507 QVPSLKYSLLFLPTR
+507 QVPSLKYSLLFLPIR

-536 TWDLFDNYTS
+536 SWDLFDNYTS

-566 TKYPMLAILAIFL
+566 TKYPVLAILAIFL
-579 SISFYLR
+579 GISIYLR

-597 VVSSL
+597 FVSSL
-602 MISYFLYKVAF
+602 TISYFLYKVAF
-613 RFTYFPFVNLT
+613 RFTYFPFINLT

-653 AGLAQW
+653 AGLSQW
-659 VSQTMHH
+659 VSHTMHH
-666 FAYLMMASCFTTGA
+666 FGYLTLASCFTTGA

-690 TAIHCFAVYM
+690 IAIRCFAAYM
-700 GTSVLV
+700 GTSVLAS
-706 NLVFMMTWLPS
+706 LVLMMTWLPS

-723 RYISTTCIYKPEAY
+723 RYIANTCLYKPEDY
-737 WNNSSHKRV
+737 WNKTGHKRA
-746 ALSVHYILR
+746 ALSLHYILR
-755 ALQNTVSETSKL
+755 GLQNTLSETSKL

-829 EYCHQFMFER
+829 EYCHQFMFQR
-839 LEHGE
+839 LERGE
-844 GQRMPVTIVWGILP
+844 GQRMPVTIIWGILP

-868 SNGTLVTDTTFTIQN
+868 SNGTLVTDVTFTIQT

-895 KVKNETFYYP
+895 KVKNKTFYYP
-905 DAEQKSTVCFMEEFL
+905 DTEQKSTVCFMEVFL
-920 KWMDSRQC
+920 RWMGSRQC
-928 SQRDH
+928 SQQDH
-933 SFNLCCNQF
+933 SFNLCCNHF
-942 SFPYRSEVFLHCIKM
+942 SFPYGSEIFLHCIKM
-957 MLLEEGREGA
+957 MLLEQNREGA
-967 ETYDLGLRFDGEGNV
+967 DMYDLGLRFDREGNL

-991 IYHYTFN
+991 VYHYSFN
-998 YSRAKQF
+998 YSKAKQF
-1005 YEEISLWITEE
+1005 YEEIDLWLREE
-1016 MKTAPVG
+1016 IKTAPTG

-1041 LSTETMV
+1041 LSTETIV

-1066 NVLLSVFSVTAI
+1066 NVLLSIFSVTAI
-1078 AGTVLV
+1078 TGTVLV
-1084 TTGLLVL
+1084 TVGLLVL
-1091 LEWQLNAVESLFIS
+1091 LEWQLNAAESLFIS

-1133 VAFSLKQMSCATAV
+1133 VAFSLKQMSCATAM

-1171 IFIMMINCISCGFA
+1171 IFIMMIKCISCGFA
-1185 SLFFQSLCCFFGPE
+1185 SFFFQSLCCFFGPE

-1214 DYSDDSGPNGNFACG
+1214 DYSDESGLSGNFACG

-1269 SKLSNQPSVLSED
+1269 SKLSNRLSED
-1282 IQVEDNRC
+1282 TQAEDNRS
-1290 PQVGT
+1290 PRIGMQ
-1295 HPSLER
+1295 PSLER
-1301 ERHSLQDTLG
+1301 ERQNLPETLG
-1311 DQQVSLCQCPALQ
+1311 EQQVGLCQCPALQ
-1324 TSSPYKHSTS
+1324 TSSPYKHSSS
-1334 ETEIHRERLCR
+1334 EAEMHRERLCG
-1345 DCCCQKYGLKAWDGS
+1345 DCPCWKY
-1360 GLDHIHPA
+1360 
-1368 GMKEEGQLNKSQC
+1368 N
-1381 SSDTAQQQSDYTSDH
+1381 YTSDNSH
-1396 SPLPAAD
+1396 LPAAD
-1403 IYKIHRCL
+1403 TYKTHRCL

-1422 ISSETSISDFEQG
+1422 ISSETSISDFEQD
-1435 LKLAESASSCPD
+1435 LKLAESASSCAD
-1447 ALELSD
+1447 VLELSD
-1453 SYGNAERGYLNRKR
+1453 SNSQTERGNLNGKR

-1485 SQQNSSL
+1485 LQQNSSS
-1492 WKNRFGLGNEGP
+1492 WKNHFALGSEGP

-1514 PDVWIKRSSAQ
+1514 PDVWIKRSNAQ

>member
-1 MGDDKAEK
+1 
-9 VAVTPMAKHTAMTKP
+9 
-24 QALPTGVIGMVIGM
+24 
-38 TAATEGAATFQLCGK
+38 
-53 LSPCTR
+53 
-59 RRGYHPAQ
+59 
-67 SNVMLKSYQY
+67 
-77 LDCSLEANEHGNC
+77 
-90 WGQPYLYLISLR
+90 
-102 ENQNA
+102 
-107 GPCQTCLAM
+107 M
-116 PETGNVELS
+116 PEIGNAELS
-125 YSGTSWEKICP
+125 YSGTSWERICP
-136 VHHWPI
+136 VHHCPI
-142 PASPGLGEDNLP
+142 PASPRLGKDNLP

-166 SNGQVPSSSQD
+166 SNGQVPLSSQNS
-177 LQQHCPYYPCNQEE
+177 QQHHTYHLCSQEE
-191 SQGSYGLPSLP
+191 CQGSYGLPSLP
-202 GCGERP
+202 GHTERP
-208 VLCSHLS
+208 MLCSHLS
-215 SGDLVSASHHEAS
+215 SVDPMPALQEAS
-228 ETPWKQWSPGQ
+228 ETPWKEWSPGQ
-239 RRPVQHHVVTV
+239 QQPMQHHVVTV
-250 RSCCQCWK
+250 R
-258 GVAAEDNK
+258 
-266 RWLQLSSARYKME
+266 
-279 EEHYLAFQVG
+279 
-289 QQPVYEFFVV
+289 
-299 HDRIHL
+299 
-305 CTVPRHDKTFK
+305 HDKAFR

-324 IAEWPLAVLLLCSVA
+324 VAEWPLAVLVLCSVT
-339 AVICTMAGLLVG
+339 AVVCTVSGLLVG

-363 EPRDTDIGRKLIVWR
+363 EPRDTDIGRKLVVWR
-378 NIESHTGYK
+378 NVESHTGYK
-387 KTLSLSPYAKK
+387 KTFSLSPYAKK
-398 KRDLCQR
+398 KRYFSLKAAQGEQAERTWRMMETIYGADGFFCGPPGKSYSQLVFMSTTAGSLWNLQAIQSMCQMEQDKIRSHVHFQDLCQR

-447 CAPDYHRGVLT
+447 CAPDYHKGVLT

-507 QVPSLKYSLLFLPTR
+507 QVPSLKYSLLILPTR

-536 TWDLFDNYTS
+536 SWDLFDNYTS

-553 LKQKLFQHYLLLD
+553 LKQKLFHHYLLLD
-566 TKYPMLAILAIFL
+566 IKYPVLAILAIFL

-586 SVFITLMVLLA
+586 SVFITLMVLLS

-666 FAYLMMASCFTTGA
+666 FAYLVLASCFTTGA

-690 TAIHCFAVYM
+690 TAIRCFAIYM

-706 NLVFMMTWLPS
+706 NLFFMLTWLPS

-723 RYISTTCIYKPEAY
+723 RYITTTCIYKPETY
-737 WNNSSHKRV
+737 WNNSGHNRV
-746 ALSVHYILR
+746 ALSLHYILR
-755 ALQNTVSETSKL
+755 GLQKILSETSKL

-844 GQRMPVTIVWGILP
+844 GQHMPVIIVWGILP

-868 SNGTLVTDTTFTIQN
+868 SNGTLVTDATFTIQN
-883 PDAQKWLLEFCQ
+883 PTAQKWLLEFCQ
-895 KVKNETFYYP
+895 KVKNKTFYYP
-905 DAEQKSTVCFMEEFL
+905 DTEQKSTVCFMEEFL
-920 KWMDSRQC
+920 RWMDSRQC

-942 SFPYRSEVFLHCIKM
+942 SFPYGSEVFLHCIKM
-957 MLLEEGREGA
+957 MLLEESREGA
-967 ETYDLGLRFDGEGNV
+967 EMYDLGLRFDGDGNL

-991 IYHYTFN
+991 IYHYSFN
-998 YSRAKQF
+998 YSKAKQF
-1005 YEEISLWITEE
+1005 YEEISLWVTEE

-1041 LSTETMV
+1041 LSTETTV
-1048 VMGLSIAVS
+1048 IMGLSIAVS

-1105 AAVGLSV
+1105 SAVALSV

-1133 VAFSLKQMSCATAV
+1133 VAFSLKQMSCATAM
-1147 AASALFSAG
+1147 AASTLFSAG

-1171 IFIMMINCISCGFA
+1171 IFVMMINCISCGFA
-1185 SLFFQSLCCFFGPE
+1185 SFFFQSLCCFFGPE

-1205 LWPCAHTMK
+1205 LWPCTHTMK
-1214 DYSDDSGPNGNFACG
+1214 DYSDDSRLNRNFACG

-1239 VQESN
+1239 AQESN
-1244 TANEQYELQPLSRK
+1244 TAKEQYELQPLSRK

-1269 SKLSNQPSVLSED
+1269 SKLSNRPSVLSED
-1282 IQVEDNRC
+1282 TQIEDNRC
-1290 PQVGT
+1290 PQVGM
-1295 HPSLER
+1295 HPSLEK
-1301 ERHSLQDTLG
+1301 ERQSLQEALRN
-1311 DQQVSLCQCPALQ
+1311 QQVGLCQCPALQ

-1334 ETEIHRERLCR
+1334 EAEIHRERLCR
-1345 DCCCQKYGLKAWDGS
+1345 DCSCEKYDLKAWDGS
-1360 GLDHIHPA
+1360 
-1368 GMKEEGQLNKSQC
+1368 
-1381 SSDTAQQQSDYTSDH
+1381 
-1396 SPLPAAD
+1396 LPAAD

-1435 LKLAESASSCPD
+1435 LKLAETASSCPD

-1453 SYGNAERGYLNRKR
+1453 SYNNPERGYLNGKR
-1467 DTLRLDLRETV
+1467 DTLWLDLRETV

>member
-1 MGDDKAEK
+1 PCHYHWPVEK
-9 VAVTPMAKHTAMTKP
+9 
-24 QALPTGVIGMVIGM
+24 
-38 TAATEGAATFQLCGK
+38 
-53 LSPCTR
+53 
-59 RRGYHPAQ
+59 
-67 SNVMLKSYQY
+67 
-77 LDCSLEANEHGNC
+77 
-90 WGQPYLYLISLR
+90 
-102 ENQNA
+102 QNA

-116 PETGNVELS
+116 PEIGNTEPS
-125 YSGTSWEKICP
+125 YSGTSWERICP
-136 VHHWPI
+136 VHHCPI
-142 PASPGLGEDNLP
+142 PASPRLGGDHLP

-177 LQQHCPYYPCNQEE
+177 SQQHHLYYPCTQ
-191 SQGSYGLPSLP
+191 QKPRGSYGLPPLP
-202 GCGERP
+202 GHGERP
-208 VLCSHLS
+208 MLCSHLS
-215 SGDLVSASHHEAS
+215 SGDPPPASHHEA
-228 ETPWKQWSPGQ
+228 
-239 RRPVQHHVVTV
+239 HV
-250 RSCCQCWK
+250 
-258 GVAAEDNK
+258 
-266 RWLQLSSARYKME
+266 
-279 EEHYLAFQVG
+279 EHY
-289 QQPVYEFFVV
+289 
-299 HDRIHL
+299 
-305 CTVPRHDKTFK
+305 
-316 MPKSYSQL
+316 SQM
-324 IAEWPLAVLLLCSVA
+324 IAEWPIAVLVLCSVT
-339 AVICTMAGLLVG
+339 AVVCTVAGLLVG

-363 EPRDTDIGRKLIVWR
+363 EPRDTDIGRKLVVWR
-378 NIESHTGYK
+378 NVESHTGYK
-387 KTLSLSPYAKK
+387 KTFSLSPYAEKK
-398 KRDLCQR
+398 RYVSLVWGAAQGEQEARTRRMVEQIYGADGFFCGPPEKSYSQLVFMSTTAGSLWNLQAIQSMCQIEQDKIRSHVHFRDLCQR

-447 CAPDYHRGVLT
+447 CAPDYHKGTLT
-458 PSCIGPEAVR
+458 PSCIGPETVR

-536 TWDLFDNYTS
+536 SWDLFDNYTS

-566 TKYPMLAILAIFL
+566 TKYPVLAILAIFL

-597 VVSSL
+597 LVSSL

-624 AVIILSSICANH
+624 AVIILSSLCANH

-653 AGLAQW
+653 AGLSQW

-666 FAYLMMASCFTTGA
+666 FAYLMLASCFTTGA

-690 TAIHCFAVYM
+690 IAIRCFAVYM

-717 SAVLYE
+717 SVVLYE
-723 RYISTTCIYKPEAY
+723 RYIATTCIYKPEDY
-737 WNNSSHKRV
+737 WNNTGHKRV
-746 ALSVHYILR
+746 SLSLHYILR
-755 ALQNTVSETSKL
+755 GLQNMLSETSKL

-868 SNGTLVTDTTFTIQN
+868 SNGTLVTDVTFTIQN

-895 KVKNETFYYP
+895 KVKNKTFYYP

-920 KWMDSRQC
+920 RWMDSRQC

-957 MLLEEGREGA
+957 MLLEQGREGA
-967 ETYDLGLRFDGEGNV
+967 ETYDLGLRFDGEGNL

-991 IYHYTFN
+991 IYHYSFN
-998 YSRAKQF
+998 YSKAKQF
-1005 YEEISLWITEE
+1005 YEEINLWVTEE

-1041 LSTETMV
+1041 LSTEMMV

-1066 NVLLSVFSVTAI
+1066 NVLLSIFSVTAI

-1084 TTGLLVL
+1084 TIGLLVL

-1105 AAVGLSV
+1105 AAVGLSI

-1133 VAFSLKQMSCATAV
+1133 VAFSLKQMSCATAM

-1171 IFIMMINCISCGFA
+1171 IFIMMIKCISCGFA
-1185 SLFFQSLCCFFGPE
+1185 SFFFQSLCCFFGPE

-1214 DYSDDSGPNGNFACG
+1214 DYYDDSGLNGSFACG

-1269 SKLSNQPSVLSED
+1269 SKLSNRPSVLSED
-1282 IQVEDNRC
+1282 TQVEDNRC
-1290 PQVGT
+1290 PRMGM

-1301 ERHSLQDTLG
+1301 ERQNLQETLG
-1311 DQQVSLCQCPALQ
+1311 DQQVGLCQCPALQ
-1324 TSSPYKHSTS
+1324 TSSPYKHSSS
-1334 ETEIHRERLCR
+1334 EAEIHRERL
-1345 DCCCQKYGLKAWDGS
+1345 YNS
-1360 GLDHIHPA
+1360 H
-1368 GMKEEGQLNKSQC
+1368 
-1381 SSDTAQQQSDYTSDH
+1381 
-1396 SPLPAAD
+1396 LPAAD

-1447 ALELSD
+1447 VLELSD
-1453 SYGNAERGYLNRKR
+1453 SYSQTERGYLNGKR

-1478 FDVSPAA
+1478 FDISPAA
-1485 SQQNSSL
+1485 SQQNSSS
-1492 WKNRFGLGNEGP
+1492 WKNRFGLGSEDP

-1525 SSGYNS
+1525 SSAYNS

>member
-1 MGDDKAEK
+1 
-9 VAVTPMAKHTAMTKP
+9 
-24 QALPTGVIGMVIGM
+24 
-38 TAATEGAATFQLCGK
+38 
-53 LSPCTR
+53 
-59 RRGYHPAQ
+59 
-67 SNVMLKSYQY
+67 
-77 LDCSLEANEHGNC
+77 
-90 WGQPYLYLISLR
+90 
-102 ENQNA
+102 
-107 GPCQTCLAM
+107 M
-116 PETGNVELS
+116 PEIGNAEPG
-125 YSGTSWEKICP
+125 YSGASWERVCP
-136 VHHWPI
+136 VHHCPI
-142 PASPGLGEDNLP
+142 PASPGAARDHPP
-154 SSSHTLGPVSTQ
+154 SSSHILAPVSTQ

-177 LQQHCPYYPCNQEE
+177 SQQHHLYYPCGQQEPC
-191 SQGSYGLPSLP
+191 GSYGLPPLP
-202 GCGERP
+202 GHGERP
-208 VLCSHLS
+208 TLCSHLS
-215 SGDLVSASHHEAS
+215 SSDLAPAFHHEAS

-250 RSCCQCWK
+250 R
-258 GVAAEDNK
+258 
-266 RWLQLSSARYKME
+266 
-279 EEHYLAFQVG
+279 
-289 QQPVYEFFVV
+289 
-299 HDRIHL
+299 
-305 CTVPRHDKTFK
+305 HDKAFR
-316 MPKSYSQL
+316 MPKSYSQMV
-324 IAEWPLAVLLLCSVA
+324 AEWPVAILVLCSVV
-339 AVICTMAGLLVG
+339 AVVCTVAGLLVG
-351 NLPDFSEPLMGF
+351 DLPDFSEPLMGF
-363 EPRDTDIGRKLIVWR
+363 EPRDTDIGRKLVVWR
-378 NIESHTGYK
+378 NVESHTGYK
-387 KTLSLSPYAKK
+387 KTLSLSPYPEKK
-398 KRDLCQR
+398 SISRGQKAAPGEQEARARRMVEQIYGADGFFCGPPEKSYSQLVFMSTTAGSLWNLQAIQSMCQIEQDKIRSHVHFRDLCQR

-447 CAPDYHRGVLT
+447 CAPDYHKGTLT
-458 PSCIGPEAVR
+458 PSCIGPETTR
-468 QKHSQCAQVP
+468 QKHARCAQVP
-478 EKCTRFNAIYQLLH
+478 AKCTRFNAIYQLLH

-536 TWDLFDNYTS
+536 SWDLFDNYTS

-553 LKQKLFQHYLLLD
+553 LKQQLFQHYLLLD
-566 TKYPMLAILAIFL
+566 TKYPVLAIAAVFL

-586 SVFITLMVLLA
+586 SLFITLMVLLA
-597 VVSSL
+597 VGGSL
-602 MISYFLYKVAF
+602 TTSYFLYKVAF

-624 AVIILSSICANH
+624 AVVILSSVCANH
-636 TFVFFDLWN
+636 TFVFFNLWN

-653 AGLAQW
+653 AGPSQW

-666 FAYLMMASCFTTGA
+666 FAYLSLASCFTTGA

-690 TAIHCFAVYM
+690 TAIRCFAVYM

-706 NLVFMMTWLPS
+706 TLLFTMTWLPS

-723 RYISTTCIYKPEAY
+723 RYVATTCVYKPEDY
-737 WNNSSHKRV
+737 WNKTGHKRA
-746 ALSVHYILR
+746 ALSLHYLLR
-755 ALQNTVSETSKL
+755 GFQNTLSETSKL

-844 GQRMPVTIVWGILP
+844 GQRMPVTVVWGILP
-858 VDNGDHFNPK
+858 VDNGDRFDPR
-868 SNGTLVTDTTFTIQN
+868 SNGTLVTDATFTIQN

-895 KVKNETFYYP
+895 KVKNKTFYYP
-905 DAEQKSTVCFMEEFL
+905 DAEQRSTVCFMEEFRG
-920 KWMDSRQC
+920 WMDSRQC

-933 SFNLCCNQF
+933 SFNLCCNQL
-942 SFPYRSEVFLHCIKM
+942 SFPYGSEVFLHCIKM
-957 MLLEEGREGA
+957 MLLEQGREGA
-967 ETYDLGLRFDGEGNV
+967 EMYDLGLRFDGEGNL

-991 IYHYTFN
+991 VYHYSFN
-998 YSRAKQF
+998 YSKAKQF
-1005 YEEISLWITEE
+1005 YEEIDLWLTEE
-1016 MKTAPVG
+1016 MKTAPAG

-1031 KLELYNLQHS
+1031 KLGLYNLQHS

-1048 VMGLSIAVS
+1048 VMGLSIAIS

-1066 NVLLSVFSVTAI
+1066 NVLLSMFSVTAI

-1084 TTGLLVL
+1084 TVGLLVL

-1122 HLCPHSDRLSR
+1122 HLCPHSDRLSC
-1133 VAFSLKQMSCATAV
+1133 VAFSLKQMSCATAM

-1171 IFIMMINCISCGFA
+1171 IFIMMIKCISCGFA
-1185 SLFFQSLCCFFGPE
+1185 SFFFQSLCCFFGPE

-1205 LWPCAHTMK
+1205 LWPCAHAMK
-1214 DYSDDSGPNGNFACG
+1214 DYSDDSGLHGSFACAG
-1229 GSEKQNRLRK
+1229 NEKQNRLRK

-1269 SKLSNQPSVLSED
+1269 SKLSNRLSED
-1282 IQVEDNRC
+1282 TQGEESRC
-1290 PQVGT
+1290 PRTGT
-1295 HPSLER
+1295 HSPLER
-1301 ERHSLQDTLG
+1301 ERQDLQETLG
-1311 DQQVSLCQCPALQ
+1311 DQQAGLCQCPALQ
-1324 TSSPYKHSTS
+1324 TSSPYKPGNS
-1334 ETEIHRERLCR
+1334 EAEIPRERLCR
-1345 DCCCQKYGLKAWDGS
+1345 DCRCQKYD
-1360 GLDHIHPA
+1360 
-1368 GMKEEGQLNKSQC
+1368 NSQ
-1381 SSDTAQQQSDYTSDH
+1381 
-1396 SPLPAAD
+1396 LPAAD

-1447 ALELSD
+1447 VLELSD
-1453 SYGNAERGYLNRKR
+1453 SYSQTERGYLNGKR

-1485 SQQNSSL
+1485 SQQNSSS
-1492 WKNRFGLGNEGP
+1492 WKNRFGLGSEGP

>member
-1 MGDDKAEK
+1 
-9 VAVTPMAKHTAMTKP
+9 
-24 QALPTGVIGMVIGM
+24 
-38 TAATEGAATFQLCGK
+38 
-53 LSPCTR
+53 
-59 RRGYHPAQ
+59 
-67 SNVMLKSYQY
+67 
-77 LDCSLEANEHGNC
+77 
-90 WGQPYLYLISLR
+90 
-102 ENQNA
+102 
-107 GPCQTCLAM
+107 M
-116 PETGNVELS
+116 PEIGNTEPS
-125 YSGTSWEKICP
+125 YSGTSWERICP
-136 VHHWPI
+136 VHHCPV
-142 PASPGLGEDNLP
+142 PASPGPRRDHPP
-154 SSSHTLGPVSTQ
+154 SSSHMLAPVSTQ

-177 LQQHCPYYPCNQEE
+177 SQQHHLFYPCKQQEP
-191 SQGSYGLPSLP
+191 QDSYGLPPLP
-202 GCGERP
+202 GHGERP
-208 VLCSHLS
+208 TLCSHLS
-215 SGDLVSASHHEAS
+215 SSDLAPASHHEPS
-228 ETPWKQWSPGQ
+228 ETPWKQWSPRQ

-250 RSCCQCWK
+250 R
-258 GVAAEDNK
+258 
-266 RWLQLSSARYKME
+266 
-279 EEHYLAFQVG
+279 
-289 QQPVYEFFVV
+289 
-299 HDRIHL
+299 
-305 CTVPRHDKTFK
+305 HDKAFR
-316 MPKSYSQL
+316 MPKSYSQMV
-324 IAEWPLAVLLLCSVA
+324 AEWPVAILVLCSVA
-339 AVICTMAGLLVG
+339 AVVCTVAGLLVG
-351 NLPDFSEPLMGF
+351 NLPDFSEPLLGF
-363 EPRDTDIGRKLIVWR
+363 EPRDTDIGRKLVVWR
-378 NIESHTGYK
+378 NVQSHTGYK
-387 KTLSLSPYAKK
+387 KTLSLSPYSEKK
-398 KRDLCQR
+398 SRGQKAAQGEQEARTRRMVEQIYGADSFFCGPPEKSYSQLVFMSTTAGSLWNLQAIQSMCQIEQDKIRSHVHFRDLCQR

-447 CAPDYHRGVLT
+447 CAPDYHRGILT
-458 PSCIGPEAVR
+458 PSCIGPDTVR
-468 QKHSQCAQVP
+468 QKRSQCAQVP
-478 EKCTRFNAIYQLLH
+478 EKCTRFNTIYQLLH

-507 QVPSLKYSLLFLPTR
+507 QVPSLKYSLLFLPAR

-536 TWDLFDNYTS
+536 SWDLFDNYTS

-566 TKYPMLAILAIFL
+566 TKYPVLAILAVLL

-597 VVSSL
+597 AVGSL

-624 AVIILSSICANH
+624 AVVILSSICANH
-636 TFVFFDLWN
+636 AFVFFDLWN

-653 AGLAQW
+653 AGLSQW

-666 FAYLMMASCFTTGA
+666 FVYLSLASCFTTGA

-690 TAIHCFAVYM
+690 TAIRCFAVYM

-723 RYISTTCIYKPEAY
+723 RYIATTCIYEPEGY
-737 WNNSSHKRV
+737 WNKTGHKRV
-746 ALSVHYILR
+746 TLSLHYVLR
-755 ALQNTVSETSKL
+755 GFQNTLSETSKL

-844 GQRMPVTIVWGILP
+844 GQRMPVTVVWGILP
-858 VDNGDHFNPK
+858 VDNGDHFDPK
-868 SNGTLVTDTTFTIQN
+868 SNGTLVADVTFTIQN
-883 PDAQKWLLEFCQ
+883 PDAQTWLLEFCQ
-895 KVKNETFYYP
+895 KVKNKTFYYP
-905 DAEQKSTVCFMEEFL
+905 DTEQKSTVCFMEEFL
-920 KWMDSRQC
+920 RWMDSRQC

-942 SFPYRSEVFLHCIKM
+942 SFPYGSEVFLHCIKM
-957 MLLEEGREGA
+957 MLLEQGREGA
-967 ETYDLGLRFDGEGNV
+967 ETYDLGLRFDGEGNL

-991 IYHYTFN
+991 VYHYSFN
-998 YSRAKQF
+998 YSEAKQF
-1005 YEEISLWITEE
+1005 YEEIDLWLTEE

-1048 VMGLSIAVS
+1048 VMGLSVAIS

-1066 NVLLSVFSVTAI
+1066 NVLLSFFSVTAI

-1084 TTGLLVL
+1084 TVGLLVL

-1133 VAFSLKQMSCATAV
+1133 VAFSLKQMSCATAM

-1171 IFIMMINCISCGFA
+1171 IFIMMIKCISCGFA
-1185 SLFFQSLCCFFGPE
+1185 SFFFQSLCCFFGPE

-1205 LWPCAHTMK
+1205 LWPCTHTMK
-1214 DYSDDSGPNGNFACG
+1214 DYADDSGLNGNFACG

-1244 TANEQYELQPLSRK
+1244 TANEHYELQPLSRK

-1269 SKLSNQPSVLSED
+1269 SKLSNRLSED
-1282 IQVEDNRC
+1282 TQVEESRC
-1290 PQVGT
+1290 PRTGMHT
-1295 HPSLER
+1295 PLER
-1301 ERHSLQDTLG
+1301 ERHDPQETLG
-1311 DQQVSLCQCPALQ
+1311 DQQAGLCQCPALQ
-1324 TSSPYKHSTS
+1324 TSSPYKPSNS
-1334 ETEIHRERLCR
+1334 EAEIQRERLCR
-1345 DCCCQKYGLKAWDGS
+1345 DCRCQKYDPKAWDG
-1360 GLDHIHPA
+1360 H
-1368 GMKEEGQLNKSQC
+1368 
-1381 SSDTAQQQSDYTSDH
+1381 
-1396 SPLPAAD
+1396 LPAAD

-1447 ALELSD
+1447 VLELSD
-1453 SYGNAERGYLNRKR
+1453 SYSQTERGYLNGKR

-1485 SQQNSSL
+1485 SQQNSSS
-1492 WKNRFGLGNEGP
+1492 WKNRFGLESEGP

>member
-1 MGDDKAEK
+1 MEAAPASAE
-9 VAVTPMAKHTAMTKP
+9 P
-24 QALPTGVIGMVIGM
+24 
-38 TAATEGAATFQLCGK
+38 
-53 LSPCTR
+53 
-59 RRGYHPAQ
+59 RRGEPRPQ
-67 SNVMLKSYQY
+67 GS
-77 LDCSLEANEHGNC
+77 
-90 WGQPYLYLISLR
+90 R
-102 ENQNA
+102 EKRNA

-116 PETGNVELS
+116 PEIANTEPS
-125 YSGTSWEKICP
+125 YSGTSWERICP
-136 VHHWPI
+136 VHHCPV
-142 PASPGLGEDNLP
+142 PASPRLGGDHLP
-154 SSSHTLGPVSTQ
+154 SSSRTLGPVPTQ

-177 LQQHCPYYPCNQEE
+177 SQQHHLYYPCNQQEPR
-191 SQGSYGLPSLP
+191 GSYGLPQLP
-202 GCGERP
+202 GHGERS

-215 SGDLVSASHHEAS
+215 SGDPTPAPHRQVS

-239 RRPVQHHVVTV
+239 RPSRPVQHHVVTV
-250 RSCCQCWK
+250 R
-258 GVAAEDNK
+258 
-266 RWLQLSSARYKME
+266 
-279 EEHYLAFQVG
+279 
-289 QQPVYEFFVV
+289 
-299 HDRIHL
+299 
-305 CTVPRHDKTFK
+305 HDKAFR
-316 MPKSYSQL
+316 MPKSYSQM
-324 IAEWPLAVLLLCSVA
+324 IAEWPIAVLVLCSVM
-339 AVICTMAGLLVG
+339 VVVCTLAGLLVG

-363 EPRDTDIGRKLIVWR
+363 EPRDTDIGRKLVVWR
-378 NIESHTGYK
+378 NVESHTGYK
-387 KTLSLSPYAKK
+387 KTFSLSPYTEKK
-398 KRDLCQR
+398 SYDDIGISRGQKADQGGQEARTRRMVEQIYGADGFFCGPPEKSYSQLVFMSTTAGSLWNLQAIQSMCQIEQDKIRSHVHFRDLCQR

-447 CAPDYHRGVLT
+447 CAPDYHKGILT
-458 PSCIGPEAVR
+458 PSCIGPETVR
-468 QKHSQCAQVP
+468 QKHSQCAKVP

-536 TWDLFDNYTS
+536 SWDLFDNYTS

-566 TKYPMLAILAIFL
+566 TKYPVLAILAIFL

-624 AVIILSSICANH
+624 AVIILSSVCANH

-653 AGLAQW
+653 AGLSQW

-666 FAYLMMASCFTTGA
+666 FAYLMLASCFTMGA

-690 TAIHCFAVYM
+690 TAIRCFAVYM

-723 RYISTTCIYKPEAY
+723 RYIATTCIYKPEDY
-737 WNNSSHKRV
+737 WKNTGHKRV
-746 ALSVHYILR
+746 ALSLHYILR
-755 ALQNTVSETSKL
+755 GLQKTLCETSKL

-844 GQRMPVTIVWGILP
+844 GQHMPVTIVWGILP

-868 SNGTLVTDTTFTIQN
+868 SNGTLVTDATFTIQS

-895 KVKNETFYYP
+895 KVKNQTFYFP
-905 DAEQKSTVCFMEEFL
+905 DAEQKSTVCFMEEFIR
-920 KWMDSRQC
+920 WMDSRQC

-957 MLLEEGREGA
+957 MLLEQGREGA
-967 ETYDLGLRFDGEGNV
+967 ETYDLGLRFDGEGNL

-991 IYHYTFN
+991 IYHYSFN
-998 YSRAKQF
+998 YSKAKQF
-1005 YEEISLWITEE
+1005 YEEINLWVTEE

-1048 VMGLSIAVS
+1048 VMGLSIAIS

-1066 NVLLSVFSVTAI
+1066 NVLLSIFSVTAI

-1084 TTGLLVL
+1084 TVGLLVL

-1133 VAFSLKQMSCATAV
+1133 VAFSLKQMSCATAM

-1171 IFIMMINCISCGFA
+1171 IFIMMIKCISCGFA
-1185 SLFFQSLCCFFGPE
+1185 SFFFQSLCCFFGPE

-1205 LWPCAHTMK
+1205 LWPCAHNMK
-1214 DYSDDSGPNGNFACG
+1214 DYSDDSGPNGSYACG
-1229 GSEKQNRLRK
+1229 GNEKQNRLRK

-1269 SKLSNQPSVLSED
+1269 SKLSNRPSVLSED
-1282 IQVEDNRC
+1282 TQVEDNRC
-1290 PQVGT
+1290 PRIGM

-1301 ERHSLQDTLG
+1301 ERQNLQETLG
-1311 DQQVSLCQCPALQ
+1311 DQQVGLCQCPALQ
-1324 TSSPYKHSTS
+1324 TSSPYKHSS
-1334 ETEIHRERLCR
+1334 SGAEIHRERLCR
-1345 DCCCQKYGLKAWDGS
+1345 DCQCQKYGPKAWDGS
-1360 GLDHIHPA
+1360 GLDYIQPA
-1368 GMKEEGQLNKSQC
+1368 GVKEEGQLNKSQC
-1381 SSDTAQQQSDYTSDH
+1381 SSDTAQQQSDYTSDNSH
-1396 SPLPAAD
+1396 LPAAD

-1447 ALELSD
+1447 VLELSD
-1453 SYGNAERGYLNRKR
+1453 SYSQTERGYLNGKR

-1478 FDVSPAA
+1478 FDISPAA
-1485 SQQNSSL
+1485 SQQNSSS
-1492 WKNRFGLGNEGP
+1492 WKNRFGLGSEGP

>member
-1 MGDDKAEK
+1 
-9 VAVTPMAKHTAMTKP
+9 
-24 QALPTGVIGMVIGM
+24 
-38 TAATEGAATFQLCGK
+38 
-53 LSPCTR
+53 
-59 RRGYHPAQ
+59 
-67 SNVMLKSYQY
+67 
-77 LDCSLEANEHGNC
+77 
-90 WGQPYLYLISLR
+90 
-102 ENQNA
+102 
-107 GPCQTCLAM
+107 M
-116 PETGNVELS
+116 PEIGNAELS
-125 YSGTSWEKICP
+125 YSGTSWERICP
-136 VHHWPI
+136 VHHCPI
-142 PASPGLGEDNLP
+142 PASPRRREDNLP
-154 SSSHTLGPVSTQ
+154 SSSHTLRPVSTQ
-166 SNGQVPSSSQD
+166 SNGQVPLSSQD
-177 LQQHCPYYPCNQEE
+177 SQQHHTYHPCSQEE
-191 SQGSYGLPSLP
+191 SRGSYGLPSLP
-202 GCGERP
+202 GHGERP
-208 VLCSHLS
+208 MLCSHLS
-215 SGDLVSASHHEAS
+215 SSDPMPASHEAS
-228 ETPWKQWSPGQ
+228 ETPWKQWFPGQ
-239 RRPVQHHVVTV
+239 RRPLQHHVVTV
-250 RSCCQCWK
+250 R
-258 GVAAEDNK
+258 
-266 RWLQLSSARYKME
+266 
-279 EEHYLAFQVG
+279 
-289 QQPVYEFFVV
+289 
-299 HDRIHL
+299 
-305 CTVPRHDKTFK
+305 HDKAFR

-324 IAEWPLAVLLLCSVA
+324 VAEWPLAVLVLCSVT
-339 AVICTMAGLLVG
+339 AVVCTVAGLLVG

-363 EPRDTDIGRKLIVWR
+363 EPRDTDIGRKLVVWR
-378 NIESHTGYK
+378 NVESHTGYK
-387 KTLSLSPYAKK
+387 KTFSLSPYAKK
-398 KRDLCQR
+398 KRGQKAAQEEQAERTQRTVETIYGASGFFCGPPEKSYSQLVFMSTTAGSLWNLQAIQSMCQMEQDKIRSHVHFQDLCQR

-447 CAPDYHRGVLT
+447 CAPDYHRGALT
-458 PSCIGPEAVR
+458 PSCIGPEALR

-553 LKQKLFQHYLLLD
+553 LKQKLFHHYLLLD
-566 TKYPMLAILAIFL
+566 TKYPVLAILAIFL

-586 SVFITLMVLLA
+586 SIFITLMVLLS

-624 AVIILSSICANH
+624 AVIVLSSICANH

-645 LSKSQNPS
+645 LSKSQNTS

-666 FAYLMMASCFTTGA
+666 FAYLTLASCFTTGA

-690 TAIHCFAVYM
+690 TAIRCFSIYM

-706 NLVFMMTWLPS
+706 NLVFMLSWLPS

-723 RYISTTCIYKPEAY
+723 RYVTTTCIDKPEAY

-746 ALSVHYILR
+746 TLSLHYILR
-755 ALQNTVSETSKL
+755 GLQNMLSETSKL

-800 SNPKLKLPT
+800 SNPRLKLPT

-829 EYCHQFMFER
+829 EYCHQFMFDR

-868 SNGTLVTDTTFTIQN
+868 SNGTLVTDATFTIQN
-883 PDAQKWLLEFCQ
+883 PNAQKWLLEFCQ
-895 KVKNETFYYP
+895 KVKNKTFYYP
-905 DAEQKSTVCFMEEFL
+905 DTEQKSTVCFMEEFL
-920 KWMDSRQC
+920 RWMDSRQC

-957 MLLEEGREGA
+957 MLLEEGREGE
-967 ETYDLGLRFDGEGNV
+967 ETYDLGLRFDGEGNL

-991 IYHYTFN
+991 IYHYSFN
-998 YSRAKQF
+998 YSKAKQF
-1005 YEEISLWITEE
+1005 YEEISLWVTEE

-1031 KLELYNLQHS
+1031 KLDLYNLQHS
-1041 LSTETMV
+1041 LSTETTV

-1066 NVLLSVFSVTAI
+1066 NVLLSMFSVTAI

-1084 TTGLLVL
+1084 TIGLLVL

-1105 AAVGLSV
+1105 ATVGLSV

-1122 HLCPHSDRLSR
+1122 HLCPHSNRLSR
-1133 VAFSLKQMSCATAV
+1133 VAFSLKQMSCATAM

-1185 SLFFQSLCCFFGPE
+1185 SFFFQSLCCFFGPE

-1205 LWPCAHTMK
+1205 LWPCTHTMK
-1214 DYSDDSGPNGNFACG
+1214 DYSDDSRLNRNFACG

-1269 SKLSNQPSVLSED
+1269 SKLSNRPSVLSED
-1282 IQVEDNRC
+1282 TQVEDNRC
-1290 PQVGT
+1290 PQVGM
-1295 HPSLER
+1295 HPSLEK
-1301 ERHSLQDTLG
+1301 ERQSLQDILR
-1311 DQQVSLCQCPALQ
+1311 DQQVSLCQCSALQ

-1334 ETEIHRERLCR
+1334 EAEIHRERLCQ
-1345 DCCCQKYGLKAWDGS
+1345 DCPCQKYD
-1360 GLDHIHPA
+1360 
-1368 GMKEEGQLNKSQC
+1368 C
-1381 SSDTAQQQSDYTSDH
+1381 TSDH
-1396 SPLPAAD
+1396 SSLSAAD

-1435 LKLAESASSCPD
+1435 LKLAETASSCPD

-1453 SYGNAERGYLNRKR
+1453 SYSNPERGYLNGKR

-1478 FDVSPAA
+1478 FDVSPAT
-1485 SQQNSSL
+1485 SQQNSSS
-1492 WKNRFGLGNEGP
+1492 WKNRFGLGSEEP

>member
-1 MGDDKAEK
+1 
-9 VAVTPMAKHTAMTKP
+9 
-24 QALPTGVIGMVIGM
+24 
-38 TAATEGAATFQLCGK
+38 
-53 LSPCTR
+53 
-59 RRGYHPAQ
+59 
-67 SNVMLKSYQY
+67 
-77 LDCSLEANEHGNC
+77 
-90 WGQPYLYLISLR
+90 
-102 ENQNA
+102 
-107 GPCQTCLAM
+107 M
-116 PETGNVELS
+116 PEIGNAELS
-125 YSGTSWEKICP
+125 YSGTSWERICP
-136 VHHWPI
+136 VHHCPI
-142 PASPGLGEDNLP
+142 PASPRLGEENLP
-154 SSSHTLGPVSTQ
+154 SSSHTLGPGSTQ
-166 SNGQVPSSSQD
+166 SNGQVPLSSQD
-177 LQQHCPYYPCNQEE
+177 SQQHHPYQPCSQEE
-191 SQGSYGLPSLP
+191 PRGSSGLPSLP
-202 GCGERP
+202 GHGERP

-215 SGDLVSASHHEAS
+215 SGAPVPAPQEAS
-228 ETPWKQWSPGQ
+228 EPPWKQWSPGQ
-239 RRPVQHHVVTV
+239 QRPVQHHVVTV
-250 RSCCQCWK
+250 R
-258 GVAAEDNK
+258 
-266 RWLQLSSARYKME
+266 
-279 EEHYLAFQVG
+279 
-289 QQPVYEFFVV
+289 
-299 HDRIHL
+299 
-305 CTVPRHDKTFK
+305 HDKAFK

-324 IAEWPLAVLLLCSVA
+324 VAEWPLAVLVLCSVA
-339 AVICTMAGLLVG
+339 AVVCALAGLLVG
-351 NLPDFSEPLMGF
+351 DLPDFSEPLMGF
-363 EPRDTDIGRKLIVWR
+363 EPRDTDIGRKLVVWR
-378 NIESHTGYK
+378 NVESHTGYK
-387 KTLSLSPYAKK
+387 KTFSLSPYAKRK
-398 KRDLCQR
+398 SSDDLGIGRGEKAAQGEQAERTRRMVETIYGADGFFCGPPDLCQR

-458 PSCIGPEAVR
+458 PSCIGPEALR

-478 EKCTRFNAIYQLLH
+478 EKCTRFSIIYQLLH

-553 LKQKLFQHYLLLD
+553 LKQKLFHHYLLLD
-566 TKYPMLAILAIFL
+566 TKYPVLAILAIFL

-586 SVFITLMVLLA
+586 SVFITLMVLLS

-624 AVIILSSICANH
+624 AVIVLSSICANH

-666 FAYLMMASCFTTGA
+666 FAYLMLASCFTTGA

-690 TAIHCFAVYM
+690 TAIRCFAVYM

-706 NLVFMMTWLPS
+706 NLVFMLTWLPS

-723 RYISTTCIYKPEAY
+723 RYVTATCIYKPEAY
-737 WNNSSHKRV
+737 WNNSGHKRV
-746 ALSVHYILR
+746 ALSLHYILS
-755 ALQNTVSETSKL
+755 ALQNTLSETSKL

-800 SNPKLKLPT
+800 SNPRLKLPT

-844 GQRMPVTIVWGILP
+844 GQRMPVTLVWGVLP

-868 SNGTLVTDTTFTIQN
+868 SNGTLVTDDTFTIQN

-895 KVKNETFYYP
+895 KVKNKTFYYP

-920 KWMDSRQC
+920 RWMDSRQC
-928 SQRDH
+928 SQQDH

-942 SFPYRSEVFLHCIKM
+942 SFPYGSEVFLHCIKM
-957 MLLEEGREGA
+957 MLLEEGKQGA
-967 ETYDLGLRFDGEGNV
+967 ETYDLGLRFDVEGNL

-991 IYHYTFN
+991 IYHYSFN
-998 YSRAKQF
+998 YSKAKQF
-1005 YEEISLWITEE
+1005 YEEISLWVTEE

-1041 LSTETMV
+1041 LSTETTV

-1066 NVLLSVFSVTAI
+1066 NVLLSIFSVTAI

-1084 TTGLLVL
+1084 TIGLLVL

-1133 VAFSLKQMSCATAV
+1133 VAFSLKQMSCATAM

-1171 IFIMMINCISCGFA
+1171 IFVMMINCISCGFA
-1185 SLFFQSLCCFFGPE
+1185 SFFFQSLCCFFGPE

-1214 DYSDDSGPNGNFACG
+1214 DYSDDSGLNRNFACG
-1229 GSEKQNRLRK
+1229 GSEKQSRLRK

-1269 SKLSNQPSVLSED
+1269 SKLSNRPSVLSED
-1282 IQVEDNRC
+1282 IQVEDHRC
-1290 PQVGT
+1290 P
-1295 HPSLER
+1295 PER
-1301 ERHSLQDTLG
+1301 ERQSLQETLR
-1311 DQQVSLCQCPALQ
+1311 DQQVGLCQCPALQ

-1334 ETEIHRERLCR
+1334 EAEIHRERLCR
-1345 DCCCQKYGLKAWDGS
+1345 DCPCQKHGLKAWDGA
-1360 GLDHIHPA
+1360 GLDHTQPA
-1368 GMKEEGQLNKSQC
+1368 GMKENGQLNKSQC
-1381 SSDTAQQQSDYTSDH
+1381 SSDTAQQQPDYTSDC
-1396 SPLPAAD
+1396 SSLPAAD
-1403 IYKIHRCL
+1403 IYKVHRCL

-1453 SYGNAERGYLNRKR
+1453 SYGNPERGYLNGKR

-1485 SQQNSSL
+1485 PQQNSSS
-1492 WKNRFGLGNEGP
+1492 WKNRFGVGGEGP
-1504 VVLPNSQPDM
+1504 VVLPNSQPDL

>member
-1 MGDDKAEK
+1 PEMGN
-9 VAVTPMAKHTAMTKP
+9 
-24 QALPTGVIGMVIGM
+24 
-38 TAATEGAATFQLCGK
+38 TE
-53 LSPCTR
+53 P
-59 RRGYHPAQ
+59 
-67 SNVMLKSYQY
+67 
-77 LDCSLEANEHGNC
+77 
-90 WGQPYLYLISLR
+90 
-102 ENQNA
+102 
-107 GPCQTCLAM
+107 
-116 PETGNVELS
+116 S
-125 YSGTSWEKICP
+125 YSGTSWDRICP
-136 VHHWPI
+136 VHHCPI
-142 PASPGLGEDNLP
+142 PASPRLGAEPLP
-154 SSSHTLGPVSTQ
+154 SSSHTPGAVPPQ
-166 SNGQVPSSSQD
+166 SNGQVPASSRDSQHRH
-177 LQQHCPYYPCNQEE
+177 LYFPREQQEPR
-191 SQGSYGLPSLP
+191 GSYALHEEGGHGGMGSALPTSEGVSRELPSP
-202 GCGERP
+202 QRERQGLLLLWVKP
-208 VLCSHLS
+208 
-215 SGDLVSASHHEAS
+215 
-228 ETPWKQWSPGQ
+228 
-239 RRPVQHHVVTV
+239 RP
-250 RSCCQCWK
+250 
-258 GVAAEDNK
+258 
-266 RWLQLSSARYKME
+266 L
-279 EEHYLAFQVG
+279 
-289 QQPVYEFFVV
+289 
-299 HDRIHL
+299 
-305 CTVPRHDKTFK
+305 RHDKAFR
-316 MPKSYSQL
+316 MPKSYSQML
-324 IAEWPLAVLLLCSVA
+324 AEWPMAVLVLCSVTA
-339 AVICTMAGLLVG
+339 LVCTLAGLLVG

-363 EPRDTDIGRKLIVWR
+363 EPRDTDIGRKLVVWR
-378 NIESHTGYK
+378 NVESHTGYK
-387 KTLSLSPYAKK
+387 KTFSLSPYTEK
-398 KRDLCQR
+398 KRGQKAAEGEQEARTRRRVEHIYGADGFFCGPPEKSYSQLVFMSTTAGSLWNLQAIQSMCQIEQDKIRSHVHFQELCQR

-425 NRSSCLEITQGDIS
+425 NRSSCLEITQADIS

-447 CAPDYHRGVLT
+447 CAPDYHKGILT
-458 PSCIGPEAVR
+458 PSCIGPEAGR
-468 QKHSQCAQVP
+468 EKHSQCAKVP
-478 EKCTRFNAIYQLLH
+478 EKCTHFNAIYQLLH

-536 TWDLFDNYTS
+536 SWDLFDNYTS

-566 TKYPMLAILAIFL
+566 TKYPVLAILAIFL

-586 SVFITLMVLLA
+586 SIFITLMVLLA

-624 AVIILSSICANH
+624 AVLILSSICANH
-636 TFVFFDLWN
+636 TFVFFDLWS
-645 LSKSQNPS
+645 LSKSQHPS
-653 AGLAQW
+653 AGLSQW

-666 FAYLMMASCFTTGA
+666 FAYLMLASCFTTGA

-690 TAIHCFAVYM
+690 TAIRCFAVYM

-706 NLVFMMTWLPS
+706 SLLFMVTWLPS
-717 SAVLYE
+717 AAVLYE
-723 RYISTTCIYKPEAY
+723 RYVATTCVYRPENY
-737 WNNSSHKRV
+737 WNKSGHKRV
-746 ALSVHYILR
+746 SLSLHYILR
-755 ALQNTVSETSKL
+755 GLQNTLSETSKL

-800 SNPKLKLPT
+800 SNPKLRLPT

-829 EYCHQFMFER
+829 EYRHQFMFQR
-839 LEHGE
+839 LERGE
-844 GQRMPVTIVWGILP
+844 GQRMPVTIVWGVLP
-858 VDNGDHFNPK
+858 VDNGDHFDPK
-868 SNGTLVTDTTFTIQN
+868 SNGTLVTDVTFTIQN
-883 PDAQKWLLEFCQ
+883 PEAQKWLLEFCQ

-905 DAEQKSTVCFMEEFL
+905 DAEQRSTVCFMEEFL
-920 KWMDSRQC
+920 RWMESRQC
-928 SQRDH
+928 SQGDH

-942 SFPYRSEVFLHCIKM
+942 SFPYGGEVFLHCIKM
-957 MLLEEGREGA
+957 MLLEQGREGA
-967 ETYDLGLRFDGEGNV
+967 ETYDLGLRFDGEGNL

-991 IYHYTFN
+991 IYHYSFN
-998 YSRAKQF
+998 YSKAKQF
-1005 YEEISLWITEE
+1005 YEEIDLWVTEE

-1041 LSTETMV
+1041 LSTEMMV
-1048 VMGLSIAVS
+1048 VMGLSIAIS

-1084 TTGLLVL
+1084 TIGLLVL

-1133 VAFSLKQMSCATAV
+1133 VAFSLKQMSCATAM
-1147 AASALFSAG
+1147 ASSALFSAG

-1171 IFIMMINCISCGFA
+1171 IFIVMIKCISCGFA
-1185 SLFFQSLCCFFGPE
+1185 SFFFQSLCCFFGPE

-1205 LWPCAHTMK
+1205 LWPCVHTMK
-1214 DYSDDSGPNGNFACG
+1214 DYPDDSGLNSSFACG
-1229 GSEKQNRLRK
+1229 GSEKQSRLRK

-1269 SKLSNQPSVLSED
+1269 SKLSNRLSED
-1282 IQVEDNRC
+1282 TQVEDNRC
-1290 PQVGT
+1290 PRIGT
-1295 HPSLER
+1295 HSSLER
-1301 ERHSLQDTLG
+1301 GRQNLQEALG
-1311 DQQVSLCQCPALQ
+1311 DQQAGLCQCPALQ
-1324 TSSPYKHSTS
+1324 TSSPYKHSS
-1334 ETEIHRERLCR
+1334 SGVEMHRERLCR
-1345 DCCCQKYGLKAWDGS
+1345 ECRCRKYGPKAWDG
-1360 GLDHIHPA
+1360 H
-1368 GMKEEGQLNKSQC
+1368 
-1381 SSDTAQQQSDYTSDH
+1381 
-1396 SPLPAAD
+1396 LPAAD

-1447 ALELSD
+1447 VLELSD
-1453 SYGNAERGYLNRKR
+1453 SYSQTERGYLNGKR

-1478 FDVSPAA
+1478 FDISPAA
-1485 SQQNSSL
+1485 AQQNSSS
-1492 WKNRFGLGNEGP
+1492 WKNRFGLGSEGP

>member
-1 MGDDKAEK
+1 
-9 VAVTPMAKHTAMTKP
+9 
-24 QALPTGVIGMVIGM
+24 
-38 TAATEGAATFQLCGK
+38 
-53 LSPCTR
+53 
-59 RRGYHPAQ
+59 
-67 SNVMLKSYQY
+67 
-77 LDCSLEANEHGNC
+77 
-90 WGQPYLYLISLR
+90 
-102 ENQNA
+102 
-107 GPCQTCLAM
+107 M
-116 PETGNVELS
+116 PEIGNTELS
-125 YSGTSWEKICP
+125 YSGTSWERICP
-136 VHHWPI
+136 VHHCPV
-142 PASPGLGEDNLP
+142 PASPRLGGDHLP
-154 SSSHTLGPVSTQ
+154 SSSHTLGPISTQ

-177 LQQHCPYYPCNQEE
+177 SQQPHAYFPCSQQEPE
-191 SQGSYGLPSLP
+191 GSRGLPPLP
-202 GCGERP
+202 GHGERP
-208 VLCSHLS
+208 VLCSHCS
-215 SGDLVSASHHEAS
+215 SGEPMPASHHNIP
-228 ETPWKQWSPGQ
+228 ETSWKHWSPGP
-239 RRPVQHHVVTV
+239 RPCRPVQRHVVTV
-250 RSCCQCWK
+250 R
-258 GVAAEDNK
+258 
-266 RWLQLSSARYKME
+266 
-279 EEHYLAFQVG
+279 
-289 QQPVYEFFVV
+289 
-299 HDRIHL
+299 
-305 CTVPRHDKTFK
+305 HDKTFR
-316 MPKSYSQL
+316 MPKSYAQTL
-324 IAEWPLAVLLLCSVA
+324 TEWPVAIMALCSMT
-339 AVICTMAGLLVG
+339 AVVCAIAGLLVG
-351 NLPDFSEPLMGF
+351 ELPDFSEPLLGF
-363 EPRDTDIGRKLIVWR
+363 EPRDTDIGRKLMVWK
-378 NIESHTGYK
+378 NVESHTGYK
-387 KTLSLSPYAKK
+387 KTFSLSPYTEKNSRGQKASAGEQEARTRRMVEPVYGADGFFCGPPEKSYSQLVFMSTTAGSLWNLQAIQSMCQIEQDK
-398 KRDLCQR
+398 IRSHIHFRDLCQR

-439 HTLALLRA
+439 HTLALLRS
-447 CAPDYHRGVLT
+447 CAPDYHKGILT
-458 PSCIGPEAVR
+458 PSCIGPDSVR
-468 QKHSQCAQVP
+468 QKHSQCAKVP

-492 FLVDRDFLSPQTMEY
+492 FLVDRDFLSPKTIEY
-507 QVPSLKYSLLFLPTR
+507 QVPSLKYSLLFLPMR

-536 TWDLFDNYTS
+536 SWGLFDNYTS

-566 TKYPMLAILAIFL
+566 TKYPVLAVFAVFL

-586 SVFITLMVLLA
+586 SVFITFMVLLA

-602 MISYFLYKVAF
+602 TISYFLYKVAF

-624 AVIILSSICANH
+624 AVVLLSSICANH

-645 LSKSQNPS
+645 LSKSQSPS
-653 AGLAQW
+653 AGLPQW

-666 FAYLMMASCFTTGA
+666 FAYLTLASCFTTSA
-680 AFYASYISNI
+680 AFYSSYISNI
-690 TAIHCFAVYM
+690 TAIRCFAIYM

-717 SAVLYE
+717 STVLYE
-723 RYISTTCIYKPEAY
+723 RYIATHCIYKPEDY
-737 WNNSSHKRV
+737 WNKAGHKR
-746 ALSVHYILR
+746 ALLSLHYILR
-755 ALQNTVSETSKL
+755 GLQNTLCETSKL

-809 LETSSVQVFRLSHPF
+809 LETSSLQVFRLSHPF
-824 ERYDS
+824 ERYDA

-858 VDNGDHFNPK
+858 IDNGDHFNPK
-868 SNGTLVTDTTFTIQN
+868 SNGTLVTDIAFSIQN
-883 PDAQKWLLEFCQ
+883 PDAQKWLLEFCH
-895 KVKNETFYYP
+895 KVKNKTFYYP
-905 DAEQKSTVCFMEEFL
+905 STEQKSTVCFMEEFL
-920 KWMDSRQC
+920 RWMDSRQC

-933 SFNLCCNQF
+933 NFNLCCNQF
-942 SFPYRSEVFLHCIKM
+942 SFPYGSEVFLHCIKM
-957 MLLEEGREGA
+957 MLLEQGREGA
-967 ETYDLGLRFDGEGNV
+967 ETYDLGLRFDGEGNL

-998 YSRAKQF
+998 YSQAKLF
-1005 YEEISLWITEE
+1005 YEEINLWLTEE
-1016 MKTAPVG
+1016 MKTAPMG

-1041 LSTETMV
+1041 LSTETTV
-1048 VMGLSIAVS
+1048 VMGLSIAIS

-1084 TTGLLVL
+1084 TVGLLVL

-1133 VAFSLKQMSCATAV
+1133 VAFSLKQMSCATAM

-1171 IFIMMINCISCGFA
+1171 IFIMMIKCISCGFA
-1185 SLFFQSLCCFFGPE
+1185 SFFFQSLCCFFGPE

-1214 DYSDDSGPNGNFACG
+1214 DYSEDSGPNGNFACG
-1229 GSEKQNRLRK
+1229 GSEKPNRLRK

-1269 SKLSNQPSVLSED
+1269 SKLSNRPSVLSED
-1282 IQVEDNRC
+1282 TQLEDNRC
-1290 PQVGT
+1290 PRMGT

-1301 ERHSLQDTLG
+1301 QNLQETLG
-1311 DQQVSLCQCPALQ
+1311 DQQVGMCQCPALQ
-1324 TSSPYKHSTS
+1324 TSSPYKHSS
-1334 ETEIHRERLCR
+1334 SGAEIHRETLCR
-1345 DCCCQKYGLKAWDGS
+1345 DCQCRKY
-1360 GLDHIHPA
+1360 
-1368 GMKEEGQLNKSQC
+1368 
-1381 SSDTAQQQSDYTSDH
+1381 DYTSDH
-1396 SPLPAAD
+1396 SHLPAAD

-1453 SYGNAERGYLNRKR
+1453 SYSQAERGYLNGKR
-1467 DTLRLDLRETV
+1467 DTLRLELRETV
-1478 FDVSPAA
+1478 FDVPPAA
-1485 SQQNSSL
+1485 SQQNSSS
-1492 WKNRFGLGNEGP
+1492 WKNRFGLGSEDP

-1525 SSGYNS
+1525 NVGYSS

>member
-1 MGDDKAEK
+1 G
-9 VAVTPMAKHTAMTKP
+9 
-24 QALPTGVIGMVIGM
+24 TGRAPSDRGGP
-38 TAATEGAATFQLCGK
+38 AGPGE
-53 LSPCTR
+53 R
-59 RRGYHPAQ
+59 R
-67 SNVMLKSYQY
+67 
-77 LDCSLEANEHGNC
+77 
-90 WGQPYLYLISLR
+90 
-102 ENQNA
+102 NA

-116 PETGNVELS
+116 PEIGNAELS
-125 YSGTSWEKICP
+125 YSGTSWERICP
-136 VHHWPI
+136 VHHCPI
-142 PASPGLGEDNLP
+142 PASPRLGGDHLP
-154 SSSHTLGPVSTQ
+154 SSSHTLGPISTQ

-177 LQQHCPYYPCNQEE
+177 SQQPHTYFPCSQQEPE
-191 SQGSYGLPSLP
+191 GGRGLPPLP
-202 GCGERP
+202 GHGERP
-208 VLCSHLS
+208 VLCSHCS
-215 SGDLVSASHHEAS
+215 SGEPTPASHHDVA
-228 ETPWKQWSPGQ
+228 ETPWKHCPSFSFS
-239 RRPVQHHVVTV
+239 V
-250 RSCCQCWK
+250 C
-258 GVAAEDNK
+258 
-266 RWLQLSSARYKME
+266 
-279 EEHYLAFQVG
+279 
-289 QQPVYEFFVV
+289 
-299 HDRIHL
+299 
-305 CTVPRHDKTFK
+305 RHDKTFR
-316 MPKSYSQL
+316 MPKSYAQML
-324 IAEWPLAVLLLCSVA
+324 TEWPITIMALCSVM
-339 AVICTMAGLLVG
+339 AVVCSIAGLLVG
-351 NLPDFSEPLMGF
+351 GLPDFSEPLLGF
-363 EPRDTDIGRKLIVWR
+363 EPRDTDIGRKLMVWK
-378 NIESHTGYK
+378 NVESHTGYK
-387 KTLSLSPYAKK
+387 KTFSLSPYTEKNSYDGVGFNRGQKASAGEQEARTRRMVEPVYGADGFFCGPPEKSYSQLVFMSTTAGSLWNLQAIQSMCQIEQDK
-398 KRDLCQR
+398 IRSHIHFRDLCQR
-405 TEANECCPS
+405 TETNECCPS

-439 HTLALLRA
+439 HMLALLRS
-447 CAPDYHRGVLT
+447 CAPDYHKGILT
-458 PSCIGPEAVR
+458 PSCIGPDPVR
-468 QKHSQCAQVP
+468 QKHSQCAKVP

-492 FLVDRDFLSPQTMEY
+492 FLVDRDFLSPQTIEY

-522 KGASMMGIYLDNLE
+522 KGTSMMGIYLDNLE
-536 TWDLFDNYTS
+536 SWDLFDNYTS

-566 TKYPMLAILAIFL
+566 TKYPVLAVFAIFL

-586 SVFITLMVLLA
+586 SVFITFMVLLA

-602 MISYFLYKVAF
+602 TISYFLYKVAF
-613 RFTYFPFVNLT
+613 RFTYFPFINLT
-624 AVIILSSICANH
+624 AVVLLSSICANH

-645 LSKSQNPS
+645 LSKSQSPS
-653 AGLAQW
+653 AGLPQW

-666 FAYLMMASCFTTGA
+666 FAYLTLASCFTTSA
-680 AFYASYISNI
+680 AFYSSYISNI
-690 TAIHCFAVYM
+690 TAIRCFAIYM

-723 RYISTTCIYKPEAY
+723 RYIATHCIYKPEDY
-737 WNNSSHKRV
+737 WNKAGHKR
-746 ALSVHYILR
+746 ALLSLHYILR
-755 ALQNTVSETSKL
+755 GLQNTLCETSKL

-809 LETSSVQVFRLSHPF
+809 LETSSLQVFRLSHPF
-824 ERYDS
+824 ERYDA

-858 VDNGDHFNPK
+858 IDNGDHFNPK
-868 SNGTLVTDTTFTIQN
+868 SNGTLVTDIAFSIQN
-883 PDAQKWLLEFCQ
+883 PEAQKWLLEFCH
-895 KVKNETFYYP
+895 KVKNKTFYYP
-905 DAEQKSTVCFMEEFL
+905 STEQKSTVCFMEEFL
-920 KWMDSRQC
+920 RWMDSRQC

-933 SFNLCCNQF
+933 NFNLCCNQF
-942 SFPYRSEVFLHCIKM
+942 SFPYGSEVFLHCIKM
-957 MLLEEGREGA
+957 MLLEQGREGA
-967 ETYDLGLRFDGEGNV
+967 ETYDLGLRFDGKGNL

-998 YSRAKQF
+998 YSQAKLF
-1005 YEEISLWITEE
+1005 YEEINLWLTEE
-1016 MKTAPVG
+1016 MKTAPMG

-1041 LSTETMV
+1041 LSTETTV
-1048 VMGLSIAVS
+1048 VMGLSIAIS

-1066 NVLLSVFSVTAI
+1066 NVLLSIFSVTAI

-1084 TTGLLVL
+1084 TVGLLVL

-1133 VAFSLKQMSCATAV
+1133 VAFSLKQMSCATAM

-1171 IFIMMINCISCGFA
+1171 IFIMMIKCISCGFA
-1185 SLFFQSLCCFFGPE
+1185 SFFFQSLCCFFGPE

-1229 GSEKQNRLRK
+1229 GSEKPNRLRK

-1269 SKLSNQPSVLSED
+1269 SKLSNRPSVLSEVT
-1282 IQVEDNRC
+1282 QLEDNRC
-1290 PQVGT
+1290 PRMGT

-1301 ERHSLQDTLG
+1301 QNLQETLG
-1311 DQQVSLCQCPALQ
+1311 DQQVGLCQCPALQ
-1324 TSSPYKHSTS
+1324 TSSPYKHSS
-1334 ETEIHRERLCR
+1334 SGAEIHRE
-1345 DCCCQKYGLKAWDGS
+1345 
-1360 GLDHIHPA
+1360 IH
-1368 GMKEEGQLNKSQC
+1368 
-1381 SSDTAQQQSDYTSDH
+1381 
-1396 SPLPAAD
+1396 LPAAD

-1453 SYGNAERGYLNRKR
+1453 SYSQAERGYLNGKR
-1467 DTLRLDLRETV
+1467 DTLRLELRETV
-1478 FDVSPAA
+1478 FDVPPAA
-1485 SQQNSSL
+1485 SQQNSSS
-1492 WKNRFGLGNEGP
+1492 WKNRFGLGSEDP

-1525 SSGYNS
+1525 NVGYSS

>member
-1 MGDDKAEK
+1 MGLCVVSKPWSAALAGAFAAGSACGSEA
-9 VAVTPMAKHTAMTKP
+9 AVRVRLTDPADPETTCPLHQCFPSLFTFAGVYAFPSSEAGPHTASEFRAQK
-24 QALPTGVIGMVIGM
+24 GSNSCV
-38 TAATEGAATFQLCGK
+38 F
-53 LSPCTR
+53 SP
-59 RRGYHPAQ
+59 
-67 SNVMLKSYQY
+67 
-77 LDCSLEANEHGNC
+77 
-90 WGQPYLYLISLR
+90 
-102 ENQNA
+102 
-107 GPCQTCLAM
+107 
-116 PETGNVELS
+116 
-125 YSGTSWEKICP
+125 P
-136 VHHWPI
+136 VD
-142 PASPGLGEDNLP
+142 S
-154 SSSHTLGPVSTQ
+154 
-166 SNGQVPSSSQD
+166 
-177 LQQHCPYYPCNQEE
+177 
-191 SQGSYGLPSLP
+191 
-202 GCGERP
+202 
-208 VLCSHLS
+208 
-215 SGDLVSASHHEAS
+215 
-228 ETPWKQWSPGQ
+228 
-239 RRPVQHHVVTV
+239 
-250 RSCCQCWK
+250 
-258 GVAAEDNK
+258 
-266 RWLQLSSARYKME
+266 
-279 EEHYLAFQVG
+279 
-289 QQPVYEFFVV
+289 
-299 HDRIHL
+299 
-305 CTVPRHDKTFK
+305 
-316 MPKSYSQL
+316 SYSQM
-324 IAEWPLAVLLLCSVA
+324 IAEWPIAVLVLCSVM
-339 AVICTMAGLLVG
+339 VVVCTLAGLLVG
-351 NLPDFSEPLMGF
+351 NLPDFSDPLMGF

-378 NIESHTGYK
+378 NVESHTGYK
-387 KTLSLSPYAKK
+387 KTFSLSPYAEKK
-398 KRDLCQR
+398 SRGQKAAQGGQEARTRRMVEQVYGVDGFFCGPPEKGYSQLVFMSTTAGSLWNLQAIQSMCQIEQDKIRSHVHFRDLCQR

-447 CAPDYHRGVLT
+447 CAPDYHKGILT
-458 PSCIGPEAVR
+458 PSCIGPETMR
-468 QKHSQCAQVP
+468 QKHPQCAKVP
-478 EKCTRFNAIYQLLH
+478 EKCTRFSAIYQLLH
-492 FLVDRDFLSPQTMEY
+492 FLVDRDFLSPQTIEY

-536 TWDLFDNYTS
+536 SWDLFDNYTS

-566 TKYPMLAILAIFL
+566 TKYPVLAILAIFL

-586 SVFITLMVLLA
+586 SVFITLMVLLT

-653 AGLAQW
+653 AGLSQR

-666 FAYLMMASCFTTGA
+666 FAYLMLASCFTTGA

-690 TAIHCFAVYM
+690 IAIRCFAVYM

-706 NLVFMMTWLPS
+706 NLIFMMTWLPS

-723 RYISTTCIYKPEAY
+723 RYIATTCAYKPEDY
-737 WNNSSHKRV
+737 WKNTGHKRA
-746 ALSVHYILR
+746 ALSLHYVLR
-755 ALQNTVSETSKL
+755 GLQKTLCETSKL

-809 LETSSVQVFRLSHPF
+809 LESSSVQVFRLSHPF

-844 GQRMPVTIVWGILP
+844 GQRMPVTIIWGILP

-868 SNGTLVTDTTFTIQN
+868 SNGTLVADATFTIQS
-883 PDAQKWLLEFCQ
+883 PDAQKWLFEFCQ
-895 KVKNETFYYP
+895 KVKNQTFYYL
-905 DAEQKSTVCFMEEFL
+905 DTEQKSTVCFMEEFVR
-920 KWMDSRQC
+920 WMDSRQC
-928 SQRDH
+928 SQRDN
-933 SFNLCCNQF
+933 SFSLCCNQF
-942 SFPYRSEVFLHCIKM
+942 SFPYGSEVFLHCIKM
-957 MLLEEGREGA
+957 MLLEQGREGA
-967 ETYDLGLRFDGEGNV
+967 ETYDLGLRFDGEGNL

-991 IYHYTFN
+991 VYHYSFN
-998 YSRAKQF
+998 YSKAKHF
-1005 YEEISLWITEE
+1005 YEEINLWVTEE

-1048 VMGLSIAVS
+1048 VMGLSIAIS

-1084 TTGLLVL
+1084 TVGLLVL

-1133 VAFSLKQMSCATAV
+1133 VAFSLKQMSCATAM

-1171 IFIMMINCISCGFA
+1171 IFIMMIKCISCGFA
-1185 SLFFQSLCCFFGPE
+1185 SFFFQSLCCFFGPE

-1214 DYSDDSGPNGNFACG
+1214 DYSDDSEPNGTYACG
-1229 GSEKQNRLRK
+1229 GNEKQNRLRK

-1269 SKLSNQPSVLSED
+1269 SKLSNRPSVLSED
-1282 IQVEDNRC
+1282 MQAEDNRC
-1290 PQVGT
+1290 PRIGT
-1295 HPSLER
+1295 HPPLER
-1301 ERHSLQDTLG
+1301 ERQNLQENFGG
-1311 DQQVSLCQCPALQ
+1311 DQAILCQCPALQ
-1324 TSSPYKHSTS
+1324 TSSPYKH
-1334 ETEIHRERLCR
+1334 R
-1345 DCCCQKYGLKAWDGS
+1345 
-1360 GLDHIHPA
+1360 
-1368 GMKEEGQLNKSQC
+1368 QLNKSQC
-1381 SSDTAQQQSDYTSDH
+1381 STDTAQ
-1396 SPLPAAD
+1396 
-1403 IYKIHRCL
+1403 CL

-1447 ALELSD
+1447 VLELSD
-1453 SYGNAERGYLNRKR
+1453 SYSQTERGYLNGKR

-1478 FDVSPAA
+1478 FDISPAA
-1485 SQQNSSL
+1485 SQQNSSS
-1492 WKNRFGLGNEGP
+1492 WKNRFGLGSEGP

>member
-1 MGDDKAEK
+1 MKNTILFSRKADSWYRIQWVNFEICGRS
-9 VAVTPMAKHTAMTKP
+9 VSISSSQDATP
-24 QALPTGVIGMVIGM
+24 Q
-38 TAATEGAATFQLCGK
+38 
-53 LSPCTR
+53 
-59 RRGYHPAQ
+59 
-67 SNVMLKSYQY
+67 
-77 LDCSLEANEHGNC
+77 CSLSTSLLF
-90 WGQPYLYLISLR
+90 YLTFHFSHR
-102 ENQNA
+102 EKQNA

-116 PETGNVELS
+116 PEIGNTELS

-136 VHHWPI
+136 VHHCPI
-142 PASPGLGEDNLP
+142 PASPRLGEDNLP

-177 LQQHCPYYPCNQEE
+177 LQQQHPYHPCTQEE
-191 SQGSYGLPSLP
+191 SRDSYSLPSLL
-202 GCGERP
+202 GHGERP

-215 SGDLVSASHHEAS
+215 SGDLVPASHHEAP
-228 ETPWKQWSPGQ
+228 EMPWKQWSPGQ
-239 RRPVQHHVVTV
+239 QQPVQHHVVTV
-250 RSCCQCWK
+250 R
-258 GVAAEDNK
+258 
-266 RWLQLSSARYKME
+266 
-279 EEHYLAFQVG
+279 
-289 QQPVYEFFVV
+289 
-299 HDRIHL
+299 
-305 CTVPRHDKTFK
+305 HDKAFR

-324 IAEWPLAVLLLCSVA
+324 IAEWPLAMLLLCSVV
-339 AVICTMAGLLVG
+339 AVICTVAGLLVG
-351 NLPDFSEPLMGF
+351 DLPDFSEPLMGF

-378 NIESHTGYK
+378 NIEGHTGYE

-398 KRDLCQR
+398 KRYLSLVQRSYSQLVFMSTTAGSLWNLQAIQSMCQMEQDKIRSHVHFRDLCQR

-468 QKHSQCAQVP
+468 QKHSQCTQVP

-553 LKQKLFQHYLLLD
+553 LKQKLFHHYLLLD
-566 TKYPMLAILAIFL
+566 TKYPVLAILAIFL

-645 LSKSQNPS
+645 LSKRQNPS

-666 FAYLMMASCFTTGA
+666 FAYLVLVSCFTTGA
-680 AFYASYISNI
+680 AFYASYISTI
-690 TAIHCFAVYM
+690 TAIRCFAVYM

-723 RYISTTCIYKPEAY
+723 RYIATTCVYKPEAY

-746 ALSVHYILR
+746 ALSIHYILR
-755 ALQNTVSETSKL
+755 ALQNTLSETSKL
-767 LFEKLLPCGVIK
+767 LFEKILPCGVIK

-895 KVKNETFYYP
+895 QVKNKTFYYP
-905 DAEQKSTVCFMEEFL
+905 DAEQKSTVCFMEDFVR
-920 KWMDSRQC
+920 WMDSRQC

-957 MLLEEGREGA
+957 MLLEEGREGT
-967 ETYDLGLRFDGEGNV
+967 EMYDLGLRFDGEGNL

-991 IYHYTFN
+991 IYHYSFN
-998 YSRAKQF
+998 YSKAKQF
-1005 YEEISLWITEE
+1005 YDEISLWITEE

-1084 TTGLLVL
+1084 TIGLLVL

-1133 VAFSLKQMSCATAV
+1133 VAFSLKQMSCATAM

-1171 IFIMMINCISCGFA
+1171 IFVMMINCISCGFA
-1185 SLFFQSLCCFFGPE
+1185 SFFFQSLCCFFGPE

-1214 DYSDDSGPNGNFACG
+1214 DYSDDSGPNFACG

-1269 SKLSNQPSVLSED
+1269 SKLSNRPSVLSED

-1290 PQVGT
+1290 PRVGT
-1295 HPSLER
+1295 QPSLER
-1301 ERHSLQDTLG
+1301 ERQSLQETLG
-1311 DQQVSLCQCPALQ
+1311 DKQVGLCQCPALQ

-1345 DCCCQKYGLKAWDGS
+1345 DCHCRKYGLKAWDGS
-1360 GLDHIHPA
+1360 G
-1368 GMKEEGQLNKSQC
+1368 
-1381 SSDTAQQQSDYTSDH
+1381 
-1396 SPLPAAD
+1396 
-1403 IYKIHRCL
+1403 
-1411 CSLGSSFDMLN
+1411 SFDMLN

-1453 SYGNAERGYLNRKR
+1453 SYSNAERGYLNGKR

-1478 FDVSPAA
+1478 FDVSPAV
-1485 SQQNSSL
+1485 SQQNGSS

>member
-1 MGDDKAEK
+1 
-9 VAVTPMAKHTAMTKP
+9 
-24 QALPTGVIGMVIGM
+24 
-38 TAATEGAATFQLCGK
+38 
-53 LSPCTR
+53 
-59 RRGYHPAQ
+59 
-67 SNVMLKSYQY
+67 
-77 LDCSLEANEHGNC
+77 
-90 WGQPYLYLISLR
+90 
-102 ENQNA
+102 
-107 GPCQTCLAM
+107 M
-116 PETGNVELS
+116 PEIGNAELS
-125 YSGTSWEKICP
+125 YSGTSWDRICP
-136 VHHWPI
+136 VHHCPI
-142 PASPGLGEDNLP
+142 PGSPRPGGDDPP
-154 SSSHTLGPVSTQ
+154 SCSH

-177 LQQHCPYYPCNQEE
+177 SQQQQPPHPPCQQEE
-191 SQGSYGLPSLP
+191 PRGSRALPSLP
-202 GCGERP
+202 GHGERP
-208 VLCSHLS
+208 LLCSHLS
-215 SGDLVSASHHEAS
+215 SGDPEPAPHQEAP
-228 ETPWKQWSPGQ
+228 EAPWKQWSPGQ

-250 RSCCQCWK
+250 R
-258 GVAAEDNK
+258 
-266 RWLQLSSARYKME
+266 
-279 EEHYLAFQVG
+279 
-289 QQPVYEFFVV
+289 
-299 HDRIHL
+299 
-305 CTVPRHDKTFK
+305 HDKAFR

-324 IAEWPLAVLLLCSVA
+324 VAEWPLAVLALCSLTALLCSL
-339 AVICTMAGLLVG
+339 AGLLLG
-351 NLPDFSEPLMGF
+351 DLPDFSQPFLGF
-363 EPRDTDIGRKLIVWR
+363 EPRDTDIGRKLVVWR
-378 NIESHTGYK
+378 NIQSHTGYK
-387 KTLSLSPYAKK
+387 KTFSLSPYAKK
-398 KRDLCQR
+398 KSYDDLGTGRGQKAAQGEQTRTRRMVETIYGADGFFCGPPEKSYSQLVFMSTTAGSLWNLQAIQSMCQMEQDKIRSHVHFRDLCQR

-458 PSCIGPEAVR
+458 PACIGPEAAR
-468 QKHSQCAQVP
+468 HKRSQCAQVP
-478 EKCTRFNAIYQLLH
+478 EKCTRFDAIYQLLH
-492 FLVDRDFLSPQTMEY
+492 FLVDRDFLSPQTIEY

-566 TKYPMLAILAIFL
+566 TKYPVLAILAVFL

-636 TFVFFDLWN
+636 TFVFFDLWA
-645 LSKSQNPS
+645 LSKRRNPS
-653 AGLAQW
+653 AGLAQR
-659 VSQTMHH
+659 VSHTMHH
-666 FAYLMMASCFTTGA
+666 FGYLALASCFTTAA
-680 AFYASYISNI
+680 AFYAGYVSNI
-690 TAIHCFAVYM
+690 TAIRCFAVYT
-700 GTSVLV
+700 GTAVL
-706 NLVFMMTWLPS
+706 LGLAFMLTWLPS
-717 SAVLYE
+717 SATLYE
-723 RYISTTCIYKPEAY
+723 RYIAAACTHKPEAY
-737 WNNSSHKRV
+737 WNDSGHKRA
-746 ALSVHYILR
+746 ALSLR
-755 ALQNTVSETSKL
+755 YVLGGLQNTLSETSKL

-800 SNPKLKLPT
+800 SNPRLKLPT

-824 ERYDS
+824 ERYDA

-844 GQRMPVTIVWGILP
+844 GQRMPVTIIWGVLP

-868 SNGTLVTDTTFTIQN
+868 SNGTLVTDTTFTIQS
-883 PDAQKWLLEFCQ
+883 PDAQKWLQEFCQ
-895 KVKNETFYYP
+895 KVKNQTFYYP
-905 DAEQKSTVCFMEEFL
+905 DPEQKSTVCFMEEFL
-920 KWMDSRQC
+920 RWMESRQC

-942 SFPYRSEVFLHCIKM
+942 SFPYRSDVFLHCIKM
-957 MLLEEGREGA
+957 MLLEGGREGA
-967 ETYDLGLRFDGEGNV
+967 ETYDLGLRFDGEGNL

-991 IYHYTFN
+991 VYHYSFN
-998 YSRAKQF
+998 YSKAKQF
-1005 YEEISLWITEE
+1005 YEEISLWVTEE

-1066 NVLLSVFSVTAI
+1066 NVLLSVFSITAI
-1078 AGTVLV
+1078 SGTVLV
-1084 TTGLLVL
+1084 TIGLLVL

-1133 VAFSLKQMSCATAV
+1133 VAFSLKQMSCATAM

-1171 IFIMMINCISCGFA
+1171 IFVMMINCISCGFA
-1185 SLFFQSLCCFFGPE
+1185 SFFFQSLCCFFGPE

-1214 DYSDDSGPNGNFACG
+1214 DYSDDSGMNGNFACG
-1229 GSEKQNRLRK
+1229 AGEKQNRLRK

-1269 SKLSNQPSVLSED
+1269 SKLSNRPSVLSED
-1282 IQVEDNRC
+1282 MQGEDNRC
-1290 PQVGT
+1290 PHLGT

-1301 ERHSLQDTLG
+1301 ERQSLQESLG
-1311 DQQVSLCQCPALQ
+1311 EQQVGLCHCPALQ

-1334 ETEIHRERLCR
+1334 EAEIPRERLCR
-1345 DCCCQKYGLKAWDGS
+1345 DCRCR
-1360 GLDHIHPA
+1360 
-1368 GMKEEGQLNKSQC
+1368 N
-1381 SSDTAQQQSDYTSDH
+1381 
-1396 SPLPAAD
+1396 PLPAAD
-1403 IYKIHRCL
+1403 SYKIHRCL

-1435 LKLAESASSCPD
+1435 LRLAESASSCPD

-1453 SYGNAERGYLNRKR
+1453 SYGNTERGFLNGKR

-1478 FDVSPAA
+1478 FDVPPAA
-1485 SQQNSSL
+1485 AQHNSSS
-1492 WKNRFGLGNEGP
+1492 WKNRLGPGSEGP

-1525 SSGYNS
+1525 SSGYDS

>member
-1 MGDDKAEK
+1 
-9 VAVTPMAKHTAMTKP
+9 
-24 QALPTGVIGMVIGM
+24 
-38 TAATEGAATFQLCGK
+38 
-53 LSPCTR
+53 
-59 RRGYHPAQ
+59 
-67 SNVMLKSYQY
+67 
-77 LDCSLEANEHGNC
+77 
-90 WGQPYLYLISLR
+90 
-102 ENQNA
+102 
-107 GPCQTCLAM
+107 M
-116 PETGNVELS
+116 PEIGNTELS
-125 YSGTSWEKICP
+125 YSGTSWERICP
-136 VHHWPI
+136 VHHCPI
-142 PASPGLGEDNLP
+142 PASPRLGGEHLP
-154 SSSHTLGPVSTQ
+154 SSSHTLGPISTQ
-166 SNGQVPSSSQD
+166 SNGQVPSSSQGS
-177 LQQHCPYYPCNQEE
+177 QQPHLYYSCNQQEPG
-191 SQGSYGLPSLP
+191 GSYGLPPLP
-202 GCGERP
+202 GHGERP
-208 VLCSHLS
+208 MLCSHHS
-215 SGDLVSASHHEAS
+215 SGDPTPASHHDVS

-239 RRPVQHHVVTV
+239 RPSRPVQHHIVTV
-250 RSCCQCWK
+250 R
-258 GVAAEDNK
+258 
-266 RWLQLSSARYKME
+266 
-279 EEHYLAFQVG
+279 
-289 QQPVYEFFVV
+289 
-299 HDRIHL
+299 
-305 CTVPRHDKTFK
+305 HDKAFR
-316 MPKSYSQL
+316 MPKSYSQM
-324 IAEWPLAVLLLCSVA
+324 IAEWPVAVLALCSVT
-339 AVICTMAGLLVG
+339 AVVCTLAGLLVG

-363 EPRDTDIGRKLIVWR
+363 EPRDTDIGRKLIVWK
-378 NIESHTGYK
+378 NVESHTGYK
-387 KTLSLSPYAKK
+387 KTFSLSPYTEKNSYDGMGISRGQKAVPGEQEARTRRMVEHIYGADGFFCGPPEKSYSQLVFMSTTAGSLWNLQAIQSMCQIEQDK
-398 KRDLCQR
+398 IRSHVHFRDLCQR

-439 HTLALLRA
+439 HTLALLRS
-447 CAPDYHRGVLT
+447 CAPDYH
-458 PSCIGPEAVR
+458 
-468 QKHSQCAQVP
+468 K
-478 EKCTRFNAIYQLLH
+478 
-492 FLVDRDFLSPQTMEY
+492 
-507 QVPSLKYSLLFLPTR
+507 
-522 KGASMMGIYLDNLE
+522 
-536 TWDLFDNYTS
+536 
-546 ITGMDLG
+546 
-553 LKQKLFQHYLLLD
+553 
-566 TKYPMLAILAIFL
+566 
-579 SISFYLR
+579 
-586 SVFITLMVLLA
+586 
-597 VVSSL
+597 
-602 MISYFLYKVAF
+602 
-613 RFTYFPFVNLT
+613 
-624 AVIILSSICANH
+624 
-636 TFVFFDLWN
+636 
-645 LSKSQNPS
+645 
-653 AGLAQW
+653 
-659 VSQTMHH
+659 
-666 FAYLMMASCFTTGA
+666 GA

-690 TAIHCFAVYM
+690 IAIRCFAVYM

-723 RYISTTCIYKPEAY
+723 RYIATNCIYKPEDY
-737 WNNSSHKRV
+737 WNNTGHKRV
-746 ALSVHYILR
+746 IVSLHYILR
-755 ALQNTVSETSKL
+755 GLQNTLCETSKL

-868 SNGTLVTDTTFTIQN
+868 SNGTLVTDITFTIQN

-895 KVKNETFYYP
+895 KVKNKTFYYP

-920 KWMDSRQC
+920 RWMDSRQC

-942 SFPYRSEVFLHCIKM
+942 SFPYGSDVFLHCIKM
-957 MLLEEGREGA
+957 MLLEQGREGA
-967 ETYDLGLRFDGEGNV
+967 ETYDLGLRFDGEGNL

-991 IYHYTFN
+991 IYHYSFN
-998 YSRAKQF
+998 YSKAKHF
-1005 YEEISLWITEE
+1005 YEEINLWITEE

-1048 VMGLSIAVS
+1048 VMGLSIAIS

-1084 TTGLLVL
+1084 TVGLLVL

-1133 VAFSLKQMSCATAV
+1133 VAFSLKQMSCATAM

-1171 IFIMMINCISCGFA
+1171 IFIMMIKCISCGFA
-1185 SLFFQSLCCFFGPE
+1185 SFFFQSLCCFFGPE

-1214 DYSDDSGPNGNFACG
+1214 DYSDDSGLNGSFACG

-1269 SKLSNQPSVLSED
+1269 SKLSNRPSVLSED
-1282 IQVEDNRC
+1282 TQLEDNRC
-1290 PQVGT
+1290 PRTGM

-1301 ERHSLQDTLG
+1301 ERQNLQETLG
-1311 DQQVSLCQCPALQ
+1311 DQQVGLCQCPALQ
-1324 TSSPYKHSTS
+1324 TSSPYKHSS
-1334 ETEIHRERLCR
+1334 SGAEIQRERLCR
-1345 DCCCQKYGLKAWDGS
+1345 DCQCQKYGPKAWDES
-1360 GLDHIHPA
+1360 VLDHIQLA
-1368 GMKEEGQLNKSQC
+1368 GVKDDGQLNKSQC
-1381 SSDTAQQQSDYTSDH
+1381 SSDTAQQQSDYTSDNSH
-1396 SPLPAAD
+1396 LPAAD

-1447 ALELSD
+1447 VLELSD
-1453 SYGNAERGYLNRKR
+1453 SYSQTERGYLNGKR

-1478 FDVSPAA
+1478 FDISPVA
-1485 SQQNSSL
+1485 SQQNSSS
-1492 WKNRFGLGNEGP
+1492 WKNRFGLGSEDP

-1525 SSGYNS
+1525 NAGYSS